1 MIDGASATHHES
13 PADTCLGRWMR
24 SAVGACPRSR
34 HRVRRRAIAAVR
46 AALLVALVL
55 VAAAWMPAVHA
66 VVLRL
71 RGGTVDRA
79 ITVGRAVDT
88 VLMDGV
94 SITNGVAVVFDVAAM
109 LPGALRIEL
118 RNCVCD
124 GGAQIYVRGY
134 SGEPTSDRSLE
145 VSVSGLSGSYCSLV
159 FVDNLP
165 AHTNVTVRDSTIV
178 TPGPMRFS
186 QLSGLTDAVASPL
199 VLYATSLLQSQLRVS
214 NTVLRSSHVGG
225 SAVYVG
231 GDVDLLSS
239 AVVLDG
245 VLLEASGGPTASAMH
260 VASSSRLSLR
270 SHSVFSV
277 TNVSV
282 VSSGGGIV
290 LGERLAV
297 FDSVLRFVGVEGS
310 VESSLVR
317 CDGGTVGVGGWLELH
332 GVWAVGEASSVASLS
347 GVTLSGGTVS
357 IARCA
362 AAGAT
367 LVSGL
372 TITSGV
378 VSVQCNRAGG
388 RVLQSSGGYRMAGLP
403 SVSVVPCD
411 GCAAALACFDALTA
425 SFTNCVCSCRAG
437 GVGEACLPFDVP
449 PARAGGGG
457 SEGCVSGVTL
467 TESVTIG
474 GGRATAC
481 FDSVVFSG
489 PIIVTVELR
498 LMDAFADALNVTL
511 RHCVLAGGA
520 QLRIGGLSEST
531 ARLMP
536 HAFVNMTNVTSLE
549 GTIVLHGAM
558 PLHSRFLLANS
569 TLRATVGGSQYVPT
583 TRGHEG
589 FRYGPALV
597 LDGVRLLSTRF
608 VMTRSTLVCGGEL
621 CAAILVERGLGA
633 SLSSVFYMD
642 NCVIRSRTHVMY
654 ALASYLRVGGGSVFS
669 IQNSLWSAPST
680 EYGKGA
686 CVFKDV
692 VVDGGSVLQIVSST
706 FRLGFAMLM
715 AATLT
720 VTGGSWLVHRN
731 NGFRTAYVVY
741 VTAHYSM
748 VFRDQSVWS
757 ILDNKFTYGSYSTF
771 TCMTSKWLPPSD
783 TRPTIYGMCNE
794 AIGSPV
800 TDYQE
805 ELNIGTPVTVLDCGA
820 CTVDAVCFAARTS
833 SISGCECVCAAGGY
847 GDTCL
852 PAAVPDGLGP
862 LPLPDAKDTEVRCVH
877 GGSISSVYVPD
888 PGVRGLCFVNVTFT
902 AAILLDLSYFDAP
915 QHTLN
920 ITLLQCVLVG
930 LSIRGSGARVQVN
943 VTSSML
949 DSGELVF
956 QGDFGASSQI
966 LVVGSTLVT
975 TSGHAI
981 SFVKFTLSANMTLLL
996 LDNYIEA
1003 NRYAVYFFNGVVDG
1017 GGIIVKGNTLR
1028 TTEDD
1033 DGLESSV
1040 CVNAIDVRN
1049 GGYFDVENNTMSSVN
1064 GVILFGD
1071 TTVSFAGLLRVAD
1084 CIFAGGTE
1092 FFDPALSYLSGSVT
1106 LEGGAQWRVEGN
1118 NVSAASVL
1126 NIPYP
1131 QYKIKLSGSGTTVAL
1146 AHNRQVD
1153 NSYPFAD
1160 FFPPDTI
1167 VELPARFVV
1176 GCNLQGDEEV
1186 LYDDVFP
1193 EKVVVFRCG
1202 TCNDDAAC
1210 YMPGTESVDR
1220 SSCSCSCKE
1229 GWHGAS
1235 CLPFEVPDTV
1245 VPPVAERAVD
1255 GDTSCVVNQTLTNVT
1270 LNMWKTH
1277 HCYVGVT
1284 FSGVG
1289 ATLTFS
1295 FDSMPLHLPINITLT
1310 GCTFREGAALQ
1321 FVGGAEAAESA
1332 GVLIRVSQT
1341 VMRSSTVAF
1350 MRALPQHCDIAVTE
1364 VDAALSFAVE
1374 LLDTR
1379 MNTKFGVVML
1389 KDAVLSASLLLVSDV
1404 KAHATKRDAFVVY
1417 STGTLTLVG
1426 GSSLYARYCSFDG
1439 YTHLFYLY
1447 SLSVSDHSVFALL
1460 NNTMFSGVSL
1470 LYLRH
1475 GFSVSDHSVLRVVG
1489 NSGSVRYAICNDD
1502 LWTVQRSSWL
1512 DWRDN
1517 DVELGAMFYD
1527 SSSAFVSIDG
1537 SSVVTLTGCK
1547 MGSTGLSVSL
1557 LSRADAGYRF
1567 VAGCLTV
1574 AGRLVTTA
1582 AELELNGITNVTTV
1596 AVCGECTKEGDCFAP
1611 LTAAV
1616 SDCNC
1621 QCAAG
1626 GHGDVCVPAPVP
1638 AGPPPPTPPVPPP
1651 PPPSPPSVGECIS
1664 DMVYPEVAQAV
1675 GSGLSWLCYRNV
1687 TFSGGGMS
1695 LTVLIGAM
1703 TGDVVNVTFDG
1714 CTWRDGAVLLL
1725 LGNAYAAVGSL
1736 NIVVTGNTFSDALL
1750 SPEGVFPPHTNI
1762 TISGNRFAVTRLI
1775 PRPGLKLDCPS
1786 CVAMNELAISN
1797 DSAVVLSGNVFQSV
1811 TASSSAIYVVGSPL
1825 RVLWKSVFAV
1835 VGNTFHMAGG
1845 DSTLIYLEGSGQFS
1859 SLSVLNNSAVVIR
1872 GNFVARP
1879 VRHFLL
1885 VILALSVE
1893 SRSAVVFQ
1901 GNDMQ
1906 RSSVVFFPGYSSYIY
1921 YNSWLQLSGNLC
1933 RESPS
1938 DAFLFLNPTVNLR
1951 DSAVSVSRNQFMSST
1966 VSPTMLLIPQSSRD
1980 LTNGA
1985 IVAACNTVNG
1995 EERVKYSI
2003 PSVYNATILT
2013 CSGPCALATSC
2024 FPAYTTTASSDGC
2037 ACACAEGGH
2046 GDACLPVAVPE
2057 PPSTDGADLCVRD
2070 VRVDVEVNAGVGTS
2084 VACYFGVTF
2093 LADVVVDVG
2102 SMSGSVRNVTLANC
2116 TFVRGASLYVVGW
2129 RSDLSAGERV
2139 DVLISGLESRS
2150 GGGVVVANRFPPG
2163 SRVTVVDSVLI
2174 AEKRVAYRG
2183 DHGLGDAS
2191 ACLVVQNVNLTGS
2204 VLTIARTQVAAVF
2217 RDAVGVL
2224 FVGGVA
2230 LSSRGALYVD
2240 GLSVQTALGLCVSV
2254 EGGVAAS
2261 GGSVVAFVDS
2271 DFLLCEHAVSVRGA
2285 VSVSGSAVALVRS
2298 DFSSTEDY
2306 AVAFYSTVS
2315 LAGGSMLLAKGNVH
2329 DGVSRE
2335 MLYAAGAVTA
2345 AGSTLSF
2352 VRNRALLP
2360 RMLSLSLSLAAGAHL
2375 RVACNDA
2382 GGRVLS
2388 TAEEYAAA
2396 GFGDAGSIDVVGCD
2410 ACDRDT
2416 HCYAPGTAAAS
2427 MRNGVCVCLCG
2438 SAAYGEACV
2447 PVGAPALPP
2456 AVGTASSVFVRESV
2470 TVRSVFVVPAGAS
2483 EVTLRHVVLDGVS
2496 PVLYV
2501 PWMARDGV
2509 RIVVQNVSLQNGA
2522 VLYVM
2527 GGGALRGAGAA
2538 GSDESGPVELSV
2550 CDVEALNGALV
2561 LTGTFPAGSVLTVTD
2576 SLLVAARSTPLVYL
2590 PGSQSSP
2597 YAPVLV
2603 LSGLRLVRSVL
2614 VVSGVALVTVMT
2626 GGRTVVVDGAV
2637 LELVGGGV
2645 ALDAAVLGGEVALYA
2660 SARVV
2665 ASAGTVLRVS
2675 GSQVYAAHGLV
2686 FDSGVE
2692 ANASAVV
2699 VNDNAGALTDGALLV
2714 LRGSASFAS
2723 GSWLSV
2729 CGNSI
2734 SGRLLSVPSYPR
2746 SAELVQST
2754 LALYGNVG
2762 SGSVVMDGTV
2772 ALGGAGGKFVV
2783 GCLTLNGQALQ
2794 PMDYRSA
2801 GIIGEFRPVACG
2813 VCDADVSC
2821 FAAATRAMSGSCRC
2835 RCAEGGYGRD
2845 CLPVYLPHVDG
2856 CNRTP
2861 ALPLLSHTAT
2871 LTETRSL
2878 TTTWTATPTPTPSL
2892 STAHYSPTQ
2901 YGPTETLQVTET
2913 VALPPTRTPTAS
2925 LSSTPWWSEVTCP
2938 TLAVTTTA
2946 AGGSLTQNDIR
2957 GGGSAVPTLLMVSL
2971 PPPFRW
2977 ARDPQL
2983 GKHLSFVPVSTAQP
2997 SGFGGSWGAMLSN
3010 ATWMRNAT
3018 NPSTVLEL
3026 AVPVHRGYFTAA
3038 DETIVIRCDAAAVFG
3053 GCKGV
3058 LLGSF
3063 TIRSNTLPAA
3073 ASTLSAITGVVA
3085 GAAAVAVV
3093 VTGGL
3098 GSILEMQ
3105 ALGVFARISCASA
3118 QERASTV
3125 ALPYFLSVFAALD
3138 PLWMVVGNALLAAV
3152 FGCVHCGVTAAFQRW
3167 RGVDAASAW
3176 AAMRFP
3182 SLTYVVAHAMHLG
3195 IFFCSV
3201 FALAMPDSRVQHRV
3215 VGVVGLLHGAAF
3227 PAGVCYFIAR
3237 HVGASFTRYWQFSR
3251 KPLHERLLYPVG
3263 FWHPAAQQRMYGGM
3277 LTNMR
3282 GSRVYWCVFQLS
3294 VLCVVCLIAA
3304 VHPPVGGCHVQYF
3317 CMAAVLL
3324 AGAGV
3329 VAFTNMMRS
3338 AFLTVMH
3345 AASFVLLAVLCLVSA
3360 ANHLA
3365 PSDGGAKAYAA
3376 IVLLLTAVLL
3386 AIAVYS
3392 VVVWYAEDRH
3402 WQELREPRRGG
3413 LEALLRDDEESDEET
3428 QKLHERTSSSY
3439 ATGTTVASSYRPP
3452 APPLQP
3458 MAGDTRSDA
3467 LSLLECASSARGKI
3481 DHALL

>member
-1 MIDGASATHHES
+1 MW
-13 PADTCLGRWMR
+13 C
-24 SAVGACPRSR
+24 AVGACPRSR
-34 HRVRRRAIAAVR
+34 HRVLCMAIAAVR
-46 AALLVALVL
+46 AALLVVL
-55 VAAAWMPAVHA
+55 LLTAAAAWMPAVHA

-94 SITNGVAVVFDVAAM
+94 HMTNGVAAVFDVPAM
-109 LPGALRIEL
+109 LPGALCIEL

-134 SGEPTSDRSLE
+134 SGEPARDRSLE

-159 FVDNLP
+159 FVHNLP

-178 TPGPMRFS
+178 TAGPMRYS

-199 VLYATSLLQSQLRVS
+199 VLHAMSLLQTQLRVS
-214 NTVLRSSHVGG
+214 NTVLRSLHAGG

-231 GDVDLLSS
+231 GGVDLLSS

-245 VLLEASGGPTASAMH
+245 VSLEASGGPTASALH
-260 VASSSRLSLR
+260 VASSSILSLR

-310 VESSLVR
+310 VASSLVR

-332 GVWAVGEASSVASLS
+332 DVWAVGEASSVVSLS
-347 GVTLSGGTVS
+347 GVTLSGGVVS
-357 IARCA
+357 IARCVA
-362 AAGAT
+362 TGAT

-372 TITSGV
+372 AITSGV

-388 RVLQSSGGYRMAGLP
+388 RALRSSGDYRLAGLS

-425 SFTNCVCSCRAG
+425 SFSDCVCGCRAG

-449 PARAGGGG
+449 PARAGGGA
-457 SEGCVSGVTL
+457 EGCVSGVTL
-467 TESVTIG
+467 TESVTVG

-489 PIIVTVELR
+489 PITVAVDLR

-511 RHCVLAGGA
+511 RHCVLEGGA

-536 HAFVNMTNVTSLE
+536 HALVNMTNVTSLE

-558 PLHSRFLLANS
+558 PLHSSVLLANS

-583 TRGHEG
+583 THRHEE

-608 VMTRSTLVCGGEL
+608 VMTRSTLVCGGGS
-621 CAAILVERGLGA
+621 CAAILVERGLA
-633 SLSSVFYMD
+633 VNLSSVFYMD
-642 NCVIRSRTHVMY
+642 NCAVLSQTHVMY
-654 ALASYLRVGGGSVFS
+654 ALASYLRVSGGSVFS
-669 IQNSLWSAPST
+669 IQNSSWSAPSI
-680 EYGKGA
+680 EYYEGA
-686 CVFKDV
+686 CVFEDV
-692 VVDGGSVLQIVSST
+692 AVDGGSVLQIVSST

-715 AATLT
+715 ANTLT
-720 VTGGSWLVHRN
+720 VTDGSWLVHRN
-731 NGFRTAYVVY
+731 NEFRTAYVVH
-741 VTAHYSM
+741 VTEYYGVA
-748 VFRDQSVWS
+748 FCDQSVWS
-757 ILDNKFTYGSYSTF
+757 ILDNNFTYGSYSSTIAH
-771 TCMTSKWLPPSD
+771 MTSNWPPPSD
-783 TRPTIYGMCNE
+783 SRPIIYGMCNE
-794 AIGSPV
+794 LRGSPV
-800 TDYQE
+800 TNYGED
-805 ELNIGTPVTVLDCGA
+805 LNIGAPVTSLDCSA
-820 CTVDAVCFAARTS
+820 CTVDAVCFEARTS

-862 LPLPDAKDTEVRCVH
+862 LPLPDVKDTEARCVY
-877 GGSISSVYVPD
+877 GGSISSVDYPD

-902 AAILLDLSYFDAP
+902 AAIVLDLWSFDAP
-915 QHTLN
+915 QQTLN
-920 ITLLQCVLVG
+920 ITLLQCVLMG
-930 LSIRGSGARVQVN
+930 LSIKGSGARVHVN

-949 DSGELVF
+949 DSGELAF
-956 QGDFGASSQI
+956 EGYFGASSQI
-966 LVVGSTLVT
+966 LVVGSTFVK
-975 TSGHAI
+975 TSVHAI
-981 SFVKFTLSANMTLLL
+981 GFLEFFPGRNTTLML
-996 LDNYIEA
+996 LDNYIEG
-1003 NRYAVYFFNGVVDG
+1003 NSYAVYFSDAVVADG
-1017 GGIIVKGNTLR
+1017 GGIIVKGNTL
-1028 TTEDD
+1028 TTVENN
-1033 DGLESSV
+1033 GEESSV
-1040 CVNAIDVRN
+1040 YAYAVDVRN
-1049 GGYFDVENNTMSSVN
+1049 GGYIDVENNTMSAAN
-1064 GVILFGD
+1064 GLYLNGD
-1071 TTVSFAGLLRVAD
+1071 TTVSSAGLLRVAV
-1084 CIFAGGTE
+1084 CTFIGRTE
-1092 FFDPALSYLSGSVT
+1092 FFDPTLVYFDGFVT
-1106 LEGGAQWRVEGN
+1106 LQGGAQWRVEGN
-1118 NVSAASVL
+1118 NIRAASL
-1126 NIPYP
+1126 IGMPDCLYEI
-1131 QYKIKLSGSGTTVAL
+1131 QLSGSGTTVAL
-1146 AHNRQVD
+1146 ARNRQVD
-1153 NSYPFAD
+1153 SRMPF
-1160 FFPPDTI
+1160 FNYFLVST
-1167 VELPARFVV
+1167 VVMLPAQFVA
-1176 GCNLQGDEEV
+1176 GCNLQGEKEV
-1186 LYDDVFP
+1186 SYDGVFP
-1193 EKVVVFRCG
+1193 EEVVLFRCG

-1220 SSCSCSCKE
+1220 NSCSCNCRDGS
-1229 GWHGAS
+1229 HGAS

-1245 VPPVAERAVD
+1245 VPPLPERAVD
-1255 GDTSCVVNQTLTNVT
+1255 GDTSCVVNQTLTSLT
-1270 LNMWKTH
+1270 LTMWKTH

-1284 FSGVG
+1284 FNGVG
-1289 ATLTFS
+1289 AALTF
-1295 FDSMPLHLPINITLT
+1295 FLNSMPLHLPINITLT
-1310 GCTFREGAALQ
+1310 GCTFCGGAALQ
-1321 FVGGAEAAESA
+1321 FVGGAEVAESA
-1332 GVLIRVSQT
+1332 GVLIRVSRT
-1341 VMRSSTVAF
+1341 VMRSSVVVVSFAF
-1350 MRALPQHCDIAVTE
+1350 PQHCDIAITE
-1364 VDAALSFAVE
+1364 VDAVQSSAVQ

-1379 MNTKFGVVML
+1379 INILSVVIL
-1389 KDAVLSASLLLVSDV
+1389 DNVELTASSLLVSNV
-1404 KAHATKRDAFVVY
+1404 NAHASRRDAFGLY
-1417 STGTLTLVG
+1417 STGTLKLVS
-1426 GSSLYARYCSFDG
+1426 GSSLYVRYCSFDG
-1439 YTHLFYLY
+1439 YAHMFDINI
-1447 SLSVSDHSVFALL
+1447 LSVRDHSVFALL
-1460 NNTMFSGVSL
+1460 NNTMSSGTSFFFQCL
-1470 LYLRH
+1470 D
-1475 GFSVSDHSVLRVVG
+1475 FSVSEHSVLRVVG
-1489 NSGSVRYAICNDD
+1489 NSGSVCYAIYNDD
-1502 LWTVQRSSWL
+1502 LWTVERSSWL

-1517 DVELGAMFYD
+1517 DVGLGAMFYD
-1527 SSSAFVSIDG
+1527 SGSAFVSIDG

-1547 MGSTGLSVSL
+1547 MGSTGLSVPL
-1557 LSRADAGYRF
+1557 LSRVNAGYRF

-1574 AGRLVTTA
+1574 AGRAVTTA
-1582 AELELNGITNVTTV
+1582 AELELNSITNVTAV
-1596 AVCGECTKEGDCFAP
+1596 AAFGQCTKDGDCFAP
-1611 LTAAV
+1611 LTTAV
-1616 SDCNC
+1616 IDCEC

-1638 AGPPPPTPPVPPP
+1638 AGPLPPP
-1651 PPPSPPSVGECIS
+1651 PPPPPPVPPTPPPPPVGGCIS

-1703 TGDVVNVTFDG
+1703 TGDVAHVTFDG
-1714 CTWRDGAVLLL
+1714 CTWRDGAVLVL
-1725 LGNAYAAVGSL
+1725 LGNAYATVGPL
-1736 NIVVTGNTFSDALL
+1736 NIVVTGNTFRDALL
-1750 SPEGVFPPHTNI
+1750 SPEGVFPPRTNI
-1762 TISGNRFAVTRLI
+1762 TISGNRFTVTRLI
-1775 PRPGLKLDCPS
+1775 PRSGLGLGSPS
-1786 CVAMNELAISN
+1786 CVAMNGLAISN
-1797 DSAVVLSGNVFQSV
+1797 DSAVLFSGNVFQSV
-1811 TASSSAIYVVGSPL
+1811 AASSSAIHVVRSSL
-1825 RVLWKSVFAV
+1825 RVWWRSVFAV
-1835 VGNTFHMAGG
+1835 VGNTFHMAG
-1845 DSTLIYLEGSGQFS
+1845 STLIYLEGTRQ
-1859 SLSVLNNSAVVIR
+1859 SLSLSALNNSAVVIR
-1872 GNFVARP
+1872 GNLVLSE
-1879 VRHFLL
+1879 VQYVIFLISSL
-1885 VILALSVE
+1885 GVE
-1893 SRSAVVFQ
+1893 SQSAVVFQ
-1901 GNDMQ
+1901 GNEMR
-1906 RSSVVFFPGYSSYIY
+1906 RSSVVFYSRYFSYIY
-1921 YNSWLQLSGNLC
+1921 YNSWLQLSSNLC

-1938 DAFLFLNPTVNLR
+1938 EAFLFMNPTVNLR
-1951 DSAVSVSRNQFMSST
+1951 DSTVSVSGNRFMSSYGMT
-1966 VSPTMLLIPQSSRD
+1966 KALRISTGSRD

-1995 EERVKYSI
+1995 GERVKYSI
-2003 PSVYNATILT
+2003 PSVYNATFLT
-2013 CSGPCALATSC
+2013 CEDPCTLAAWC

-2037 ACACAEGGH
+2037 ACTCAEGGH

-2057 PPSTDGADLCVRD
+2057 PSSTDGADFCVRD
-2070 VRVDVEVNAGVGTS
+2070 VRVDVEVNVSFGTS
-2084 VACYFGVTF
+2084 VACYVGVTF
-2093 LADVVVDVG
+2093 AADVVVDVG

-2116 TFVRGASLYVVGW
+2116 TFVDGASLYVVGW
-2129 RSDLSAGERV
+2129 LSDPPAGERA

-2150 GGGVVVANRFPPG
+2150 GGGVLVAYRFPPG

-2174 AEKRVAYRG
+2174 AEKHVAYRG
-2183 DHGLGDAS
+2183 AYDLGDAS
-2191 ACLVVQNVNLTGS
+2191 ACLVLHSVNLTGS
-2204 VLTIARTQVAAVF
+2204 VLTIARTHVAAVF
-2217 RDAVGVL
+2217 DDAVGVL
-2224 FVGGVA
+2224 VVGGVA

-2271 DFLLCEHAVSVRGA
+2271 GFLLCKHAVSVRGA
-2285 VSVSGSAVALVRS
+2285 VSVSGSAVAFVRS
-2298 DFSSTEDY
+2298 DFLSTEDY

-2315 LAGGSMLLAKGNVH
+2315 LDGGSMLLAKGNVH
-2329 DGVSRE
+2329 DGASRE

-2360 RMLSLSLSLAAGAHL
+2360 RMLSLSLSLSAGAHL

-2388 TAEEYAAA
+2388 MAEEYAAT
-2396 GFGDAGSIDVVGCD
+2396 GFGDAGRIDVAGCD

-2416 HCYAPGTAAAS
+2416 HCYTPGTASAS
-2427 MRNGVCVCLCG
+2427 MRNGVCVCECG
-2438 SAAYGEACV
+2438 SGGYGEACV

-2456 AVGTASSVFVRESV
+2456 AAGTASSVFVREGV

-2509 RIVVQNVSLQNGA
+2509 RIVVQNVSLLNGA

-2527 GGGALRGAGAA
+2527 GGGALRSAGAA

-2561 LTGTFPAGSVLTVTD
+2561 LTGTYPAGSVLTVTD
-2576 SLLVAARSTPLVYL
+2576 SLLVAARPTPLVYL

-2645 ALDAAVLGGEVALYA
+2645 ALDAAVLGGEYALYA

-2665 ASAGTVLRVS
+2665 GSWGAVLRVS

-2686 FDSGVE
+2686 FDSGVV

-2699 VNDNAGALTDGALLV
+2699 VNDNAGVLTDGALLV
-2714 LRGSASFAS
+2714 LRRGSASFVS

-2729 CGNSI
+2729 RGNSI

-2754 LALYGNVG
+2754 LTLHGNVG
-2762 SGSVVMDGTV
+2762 SGPVVMDGTV
-2772 ALGGAGGKFVV
+2772 ALVGAGGRFVV

-2821 FAAATRAMSGSCRC
+2821 FAAATRAMSGSCSC
-2835 RCAEGGYGRD
+2835 RCADGGYGRD
-2845 CLPVYLPHVDG
+2845 CLPVYLPYVNG

-2861 ALPLLSHTAT
+2861 GMPPLSHTAT
-2871 LTETRSL
+2871 LTATRSL
-2878 TTTWTATPTPTPSL
+2878 TPTPKPTPSA
-2892 STAHYSPTQ
+2892 TQYSPTW
-2901 YGPTETLQVTET
+2901 YGPTETLRVTET
-2913 VALPPTRTPTAS
+2913 VALSPTRTPTAS
-2925 LSSTPWWSEVTCP
+2925 VSSTPWWSDVACP

-2946 AGGSLTQNDIR
+2946 AGGSLTQNDIH
-2957 GGGSAVPTLLMVSL
+2957 GGGSAVPTRLMVSL

-2983 GKHLSFVPVSTAQP
+2983 GTHLSFVPVSTAQP
-2997 SGFGGSWGAMLSN
+2997 RGFGGPWGAMLSN
-3010 ATWMRNAT
+3010 ATWVRNAT

-3026 AVPVHRGYFTAA
+3026 AVPVHRGYFIAA
-3038 DETIVIRCDAAAVFG
+3038 DETIVIRCDAAAVSG

-3063 TIRSNTLPAA
+3063 TIRSDTLPAA
-3073 ASTLSAITGVVA
+3073 SSALSAITGVVA

-3098 GSILEMQ
+3098 GSVLEMQ
-3105 ALGVFARISCASA
+3105 AVGVFARISCASS
-3118 QERASTV
+3118 QERASTA

-3195 IFFCSV
+3195 IFFGSV
-3201 FALAMPDSRVQHRV
+3201 LALAMPGARVQHRV
-3215 VGVVGLLHGAAF
+3215 IGVVGVLYGVAF
-3227 PAGVCYFIAR
+3227 PAGVCYLIAR
-3237 HVGASFTRYWQFSR
+3237 HTGASFTRYWQFLR

-3263 FWHPAAQQRMYGGM
+3263 YWHPAAQQRMYGSM

-3282 GSRVYWCVFQLS
+3282 GSHVYWCVFQLS
-3294 VLCVVCLIAA
+3294 VLCVVGLIAA
-3304 VHPPVGGCHVQYF
+3304 VHPPVGGCDVQYF

-3329 VAFTNMMRS
+3329 GAFTNMMRS

-3345 AASFVLLAVLCLVSA
+3345 AASFLLLAALCVVSA

-3365 PSDGGAKAYAA
+3365 PSDGGARAYAA
-3376 IVLLLTAVLL
+3376 IVLLLSTVMLAVT
-3386 AIAVYS
+3386 VYG

-3413 LEALLRDDEESDEET
+3413 LEALLRDAEESDDET
-3428 QKLHERTSSSY
+3428 QKLYDMTSSSY
-3439 ATGTTVASSYRPP
+3439 ASGTTVASYQPP
-3452 APPLQP
+3452 AMP
-3458 MAGDTRSDA
+3458 
-3467 LSLLECASSARGKI
+3467 
-3481 DHALL
+3481 

>member
-1 MIDGASATHHES
+1 M
-13 PADTCLGRWMR
+13 CLCLWMW
-24 SAVGACPRSR
+24 SFVGACPRSR

-46 AALLVALVL
+46 AALVVVLALVAV
-55 VAAAWMPAVHA
+55 AAWMPAVHA

-79 ITVGRAVDT
+79 ITVGRAVET

-109 LPGALRIEL
+109 LPGTLRIEL

-124 GGAQIYVRGY
+124 GGAQLYVRGY
-134 SGEPTSDRSLE
+134 SGEPASDRSLE
-145 VSVSGLSGSYCSLV
+145 VSVSGLSGGYCSLV
-159 FVDNLP
+159 FVHNLP
-165 AHTNVTVRDSTIV
+165 AHTNVSVRDSTIV
-178 TPGPMRFS
+178 TPGPMRYS

-199 VLYATSLLQSQLRVS
+199 VLHATSLLQTQLRVS
-214 NTVLRSSHVGG
+214 STVLRSLHAGG

-245 VLLEASGGPTASAMH
+245 VLLEASGGPTAFAMH

-290 LGERLAV
+290 LGGRLAV
-297 FDSVLRFVGVEGS
+297 SDSVLRFVGVEGP
-310 VESSLVR
+310 VASSLVR
-317 CDGGTVGVGGWLELH
+317 CDGGTVGGGGWLDLQD
-332 GVWAVGEASSVASLS
+332 VWALGEASSVASLS

-357 IARCA
+357 IARCTA
-362 AAGAT
+362 TGAT
-367 LVSGL
+367 LVSEPA
-372 TITSGV
+372 ITSGA

-388 RVLQSSGGYRMAGLP
+388 RVLQSSGEYRLAGLS

-425 SFTNCVCSCRAG
+425 SFSDCACSCRAG

-449 PARAGGGG
+449 PARAGGG
-457 SEGCVSGVTL
+457 SQDCVSGVTL
-467 TESVTIG
+467 TESVTVG

-481 FDSVVFSG
+481 FDLVVFSG
-489 PIIVTVELR
+489 PITVAVDLR
-498 LMDAFADALNVTL
+498 SMDAFADALNVTL

-531 ARLMP
+531 ARPMP
-536 HAFVNMTNVTSLE
+536 HALVNMTNVTSLE

-558 PLHSRFLLANS
+558 PPNSSVLLANS
-569 TLRATVGGSQYVPT
+569 TLHATVGGSQYVPT
-583 TRGHEG
+583 TRGYAG
-589 FRYGPALV
+589 SRYGPALV

-608 VMTRSTLVCGGEL
+608 VMTRSTLVCGGGS
-621 CAAILVERGLGA
+621 CAAIVVERGFVVN
-633 SLSSVFYMD
+633 LSSVFYMD
-642 NCVIRSRTHVMY
+642 NCAVVSQMHVMY
-654 ALASYLRVGGGSVFS
+654 AFGSDLRVSGGSVFS
-669 IQNSLWSAPST
+669 IQNSSWSAPSIGFY
-680 EYGKGA
+680 EGA
-686 CVFKDV
+686 CVFEDV
-692 VVDGGSVLQIVSST
+692 AVDGGSVLQIVSST
-706 FRLGFAMLM
+706 FRLGFAMLT
-715 AATLT
+715 AVTLT
-720 VTGGSWLVHRN
+720 VTGGGWLVHRN
-731 NGFRTAYVVY
+731 NEFRTAYVVY
-741 VTAHYSM
+741 VVNENGVAFHD
-748 VFRDQSVWS
+748 RSVWS
-757 ILDNKFTYGSYSTF
+757 ILDNNFTYGSYSSTIAH
-771 TCMTSKWLPPSD
+771 MTSNWSPPSD
-783 TRPTIYGMCNE
+783 TRPIIYGMCNE
-794 AIGSPV
+794 AMGSPV
-800 TDYQE
+800 TNYGVD
-805 ELNIGTPVTVLDCGA
+805 LNIGAPVRVLDCGA

-833 SISGCECVCAAGGY
+833 SISGCECVCAAGGH

-862 LPLPDAKDTEVRCVH
+862 LPLSDADDTEVRCVH
-877 GGSISSVYVPD
+877 GGSISSVYDPD

-902 AAILLDLSYFDAP
+902 AAILLDLWSFDAS
-915 QHTLN
+915 QQTLN
-920 ITLLQCVLVG
+920 ITLLQCVLIG
-930 LSIRGSGARVQVN
+930 LSIKGSGARVHVN

-949 DSGELVF
+949 DSGALEF
-956 QGDFGASSQI
+956 EGDFGVSSQI
-966 LVVGSTLVT
+966 LVAGSAILT
-975 TSGHAI
+975 TSVHTIGFLDFYPGVN
-981 SFVKFTLSANMTLLL
+981 STLLL
-996 LDNYIEA
+996 LDNYIEGSSF
-1003 NRYAVYFFNGVVDG
+1003 AVCFSNTVVVVDG

-1028 TTEDD
+1028 ATEEDY
-1033 DGLESSV
+1033 GVESSV
-1040 CVNAIDVRN
+1040 YVYSVAVKNS
-1049 GGYFDVENNTMSSVN
+1049 GFFDVENNKMRAVN
-1064 GVILFGD
+1064 GVFFYGD
-1071 TTVSFAGLLRVAD
+1071 TTVSSAGLLRVAD
-1084 CIFAGGTE
+1084 CTFVESTE
-1092 FFDPALSYLSGSVT
+1092 VFESALVHLDGSVT

-1118 NVSAASVL
+1118 NVSALSILSIAHAH
-1126 NIPYP
+1126 
-1131 QYKIKLSGSGTTVAL
+1131 QKIQLSGSGTTVAL
-1146 AHNRQVD
+1146 ANNRQVD
-1153 NSYPFAD
+1153 LRASFVNI
-1160 FFPPDTI
+1160 FPSSI
-1167 VELPARFVV
+1167 VVTSSAQFVV

-1186 LYDDVFP
+1186 SYDDLFS
-1193 EKVVVFRCG
+1193 EEVVVFGCG

-1220 SSCSCSCKE
+1220 SSCSCSCKD

-1255 GDTSCVVNQTLTNVT
+1255 GDTSCVVNQTLTNLA
-1270 LNMWKTH
+1270 LNMWKTQ

-1289 ATLTFS
+1289 AALTF
-1295 FDSMPLHLPINITLT
+1295 FLNSMPLHLPINITLS

-1321 FVGGAEAAESA
+1321 FVGGAEVAESS

-1341 VMRSSTVAF
+1341 VMRSSVVIFAL
-1350 MRALPQHCDIAVTE
+1350 ALPQHCDIAVTE
-1364 VDAALSFAVE
+1364 VDAVQSSAVQ

-1379 MNTKFGVVML
+1379 INMLSVVML
-1389 KDAVLSASLLLVSDV
+1389 DDVVLSASTLLVSNV
-1404 KAHATKRDAFVVY
+1404 KAHASRRGGFGLY
-1417 STGTLTLVG
+1417 STGTLMVVG
-1426 GSSLYARYCSFDG
+1426 GSSLYARYCSLDG
-1439 YTHLFYLY
+1439 YTHLFQLNI
-1447 SLSVSDHSVFALL
+1447 LSVRDHSVFALL
-1460 NNTMFSGVSL
+1460 NNRMASGTSL
-1470 LYLRH
+1470 LYQQQD
-1475 GFSVSDHSVLRVVG
+1475 FSVSEHSVLRVVG
-1489 NSGSVRYAICNDD
+1489 NSGSVSYAIFAEGS
-1502 LWTVQRSSWL
+1502 WTVQQSSWL

-1517 DVELGAMFYD
+1517 DVGLGAIFKVWD
-1527 SSSAFVSIDG
+1527 SAFVSIDS

-1547 MGSTGLSVSL
+1547 MGSTGLSGPLRSL
-1557 LSRADAGYRF
+1557 VEASYLF

-1574 AGRLVTTA
+1574 AGRVVTTA

-1596 AVCGECTKEGDCFAP
+1596 AACGECTKEGDCFAP
-1611 LTAAV
+1611 LTTAV
-1616 SDCNC
+1616 IDCNC

-1638 AGPPPPTPPVPPP
+1638 AGPSPPPSPTPPP
-1651 PPPSPPSVGECIS
+1651 PPVGECIS
-1664 DMVYPEVAQAV
+1664 DMVHPEVAQAV

-1714 CTWRDGAVLLL
+1714 CTWRDGAVLVL
-1725 LGNAYAAVGSL
+1725 LGNAYAAVESL
-1736 NIVVTGNTFSDALL
+1736 NIVVTGNRFSDALL
-1750 SPEGVFPPHTNI
+1750 SPEGGFPPHTNI
-1762 TISGNRFAVTRLI
+1762 TISGNRFTVTRLI
-1775 PRPGLKLDCPS
+1775 PRTGLGLDSPS
-1786 CVAMNELAISN
+1786 CVAMNGLVISN
-1797 DSAVVLSGNVFQSV
+1797 DSAVVLSGNVFQTV
-1811 TASSSAIYVVGSPL
+1811 TASSSAIHVVDSAL
-1825 RVLWKSVFAV
+1825 RVSWSSLFAV
-1835 VGNTFHMAGG
+1835 VGNTFHMDGG
-1845 DSTLIYLEGSGQFS
+1845 DSTLINLEGSS
-1859 SLSVLNNSAVVIR
+1859 DSLSLSVLNNSAVVIR
-1872 GNFVARP
+1872 GNLVSRP
-1879 VRHFLL
+1879 VQY
-1885 VILALSVE
+1885 VIFFRWALSVE
-1893 SRSAVVFQ
+1893 SQSAVVFQ

-1906 RSSVVFFPGYSSYIY
+1906 RSVAVFYSTFSSYIY
-1921 YNSWLQLSGNLC
+1921 YHSWLQLGGNLC

-1938 DAFLFLNPTVNLR
+1938 DAFAVLSLTVNLR
-1951 DSAVSVSRNQFMSST
+1951 DSTVSVSGNRFISNNGVTKALWIYSGPS
-1966 VSPTMLLIPQSSRD
+1966 D
-1980 LTNGA
+1980 LTNGV
-1985 IVAACNTVNG
+1985 ILAACNTVNG
-1995 EERVKYSI
+1995 EEEANYVI

-2013 CSGPCALATSC
+2013 CSDPCTLLASC
-2024 FPAYTTTASSDGC
+2024 FPAYTTTAPSDGC
-2037 ACACAEGGH
+2037 ACTCAEGGH

-2057 PPSTDGADLCVRD
+2057 PPSTDGADWCVRD
-2070 VRVDVEVNAGVGTS
+2070 VRVDVGVSAGFGTS
-2084 VACYFGVTF
+2084 VACYVGVTF
-2093 LADVVVDVG
+2093 AADVVVDME

-2116 TFVRGASLYVVGW
+2116 TFLGRASLYVVGW
-2129 RSDLSAGERV
+2129 LSDPPAGERV

-2150 GGGVVVANRFPPG
+2150 GGGVMVANQFPPG

-2174 AEKRVAYRG
+2174 AERRVAYRG
-2183 DHGLGDAS
+2183 AYGLGDAS
-2191 ACLVVQNVNLTGS
+2191 ACLVVHSVNLTGS
-2204 VLTIARTQVAAVF
+2204 VLTIARTHVAAVF

-2224 FVGGVA
+2224 VVGGVA

-2240 GLSVQTALGLCVSV
+2240 GLLVQTALGLCVSV

-2271 DFLLCEHAVSVRGA
+2271 DFLLCKHAVTVRGA
-2285 VSVSGSAVALVRS
+2285 VSVSGSAVAFVRS
-2298 DFSSTEDY
+2298 EFASAEDY
-2306 AVAFYSTVS
+2306 AVAFDSTVS

-2329 DGVSRE
+2329 DGVLRE

-2345 AGSTLSF
+2345 VGSTLSF

-2416 HCYAPGTAAAS
+2416 HCYAPGTASAS
-2427 MRNGVCVCLCG
+2427 MKNGVCVCACG

-2456 AVGTASSVFVRESV
+2456 AVGTASSVFVREGV

-2509 RIVVQNVSLQNGA
+2509 RIVVQNVSLLNGA

-2576 SLLVAARSTPLVYL
+2576 SLLVAARPTPLVYL

-2645 ALDAAVLGGEVALYA
+2645 ALDAAVLGGDYALYA

-2665 ASAGTVLRVS
+2665 ASGGAVLRVS

-2686 FDSGVE
+2686 FESGVA

-2729 CGNSI
+2729 RGNSI

-2746 SAELVQST
+2746 SAEFAQST
-2754 LALYGNVG
+2754 LTLHGNAG

-2772 ALGGAGGKFVV
+2772 ALGGDGRRFVV
-2783 GCLTLNGQALQ
+2783 GCLTLNGQALR
-2794 PMDYRSA
+2794 PMEYRSA

-2813 VCDADVSC
+2813 VCDADVRC

-2861 ALPLLSHTAT
+2861 GMPPLSHTAT

-2878 TTTWTATPTPTPSL
+2878 TPTWTPSL
-2892 STAHYSPTQ
+2892 SAAHYSPTQ
-2901 YGPTETLQVTET
+2901 YRPTETLQVTET
-2913 VALPPTRTPTAS
+2913 VVLPPTRTPTAS
-2925 LSSTPWWSEVTCP
+2925 VSSTLWWSDVACP

-2957 GGGSAVPTLLMVSL
+2957 GGGSAVPTLLMVAL

-2983 GKHLSFVPVSTAQP
+2983 GTHLSFVPVSTVQP
-2997 SGFGGSWGAMLSN
+2997 SGFGGPWGAMLSN
-3010 ATWMRNAT
+3010 TTWVRNAT

-3026 AVPVHRGYFTAA
+3026 AVPVHRGYFIAA
-3038 DETIVIRCDAAAVFG
+3038 DETIVIRCDAVAVSG
-3053 GCKGV
+3053 GCRGV

-3073 ASTLSAITGVVA
+3073 ASVLSAITGVVA

-3105 ALGVFARISCASA
+3105 ALGVFARMPCASA

-3138 PLWMVVGNALLAAV
+3138 PLWMVVGNTLLAAV

-3167 RGVDAASAW
+3167 RGVDAASAR

-3195 IFFCSV
+3195 IFFGSV
-3201 FALAMPDSRVQHRV
+3201 LALAMPGARVQHRV
-3215 VGVVGLLHGAAF
+3215 IGVVGVLYGVAF
-3227 PAGVCYFIAR
+3227 PAGVCYLIAR
-3237 HVGASFTRYWQFSR
+3237 HTGASFTRYWQFSR

-3263 FWHPAAQQRMYGGM
+3263 YWHPAAQQRMYGGM

-3282 GSRVYWCVFQLS
+3282 GSYVYWCVFQLS

-3304 VHPPVGGCHVQYF
+3304 VQSPVGGCHVQYF

-3338 AFLTVMH
+3338 AFVTVMQT
-3345 AASFVLLAVLCLVSA
+3345 ASFVLLAALCVISA

-3365 PSDGGAKAYAA
+3365 PSDGGARAYVA

-3386 AIAVYS
+3386 AVTVYS

-3413 LEALLRDDEESDEET
+3413 LETLLRDDEGGDEDA
-3428 QKLHERTSSSY
+3428 QKPHDMTSLSY
-3439 ATGTTVASSYRPP
+3439 ASGTTVASSYRPP
-3452 APPLQP
+3452 AQLQP
-3458 MAGDTRSDA
+3458 MAGDTRSDT
-3467 LSLLECASSARGKI
+3467 LSLFDRAPDASCSINYAPLDRWRSSA
-3481 DHALL
+3481 

>member
-1 MIDGASATHHES
+1 MWST
-13 PADTCLGRWMR
+13 
-24 SAVGACPRSR
+24 VGACPRSR
-34 HRVRRRAIAAVR
+34 HRVRHSAIAAVR
-46 AALLVALVL
+46 VALLVALAL
-55 VAAAWMPAVHA
+55 VAAAAWMPAVHA

-79 ITVGRAVDT
+79 ITVGRAVET

-94 SITNGVAVVFDVAAM
+94 SITNGVAVVFDVPAM

-118 RNCVCD
+118 RSCVCD

-159 FVDNLP
+159 FAHNLP
-165 AHTNVTVRDSTIV
+165 ARTNVTVRDSTIV
-178 TPGPMRFS
+178 TAGPMRYS
-186 QLSGLTDAVASPL
+186 KLSGLTDAVASPL
-199 VLYATSLLQSQLRVS
+199 VLHATSLLQTQLRVS
-214 NTVLRSSHVGG
+214 STVLRSSHAGG

-231 GDVDLLSS
+231 GGVELLSS

-245 VLLEASGGPTASAMH
+245 VSLEASGGPTASAMH
-260 VASSSRLSLR
+260 VASSSCLSLR
-270 SHSVFSV
+270 THSVFSV
-277 TNVSV
+277 TNVSA
-282 VSSGGGIV
+282 VSSGSGVV
-290 LGERLAV
+290 LGERLSV
-297 FDSVLRFVGVEGS
+297 LDSVLRFVGVEGS
-310 VESSLVR
+310 AASSLVR
-317 CDGGTVGVGGWLELH
+317 CGGGTVGAGGWLDLH
-332 GVWAVGEASSVASLS
+332 DVWAVGEASSVASLS
-347 GVTLSGGTVS
+347 GVTLIGGTVS

-362 AAGAT
+362 ATGAT
-367 LVSGL
+367 LVSGP

-388 RVLQSSGGYRMAGLP
+388 RVLQSSGDYRMAGLP

-411 GCAAALACFDALTA
+411 GCAVALACFDALTA
-425 SFTNCVCSCRAG
+425 SFTDCVCSCRAG
-437 GVGEACLPFDVP
+437 GVGEACLPFEVP
-449 PARAGGGG
+449 PARSGGGG
-457 SEGCVSGVTL
+457 AQGCVSGVTL
-467 TESVTIG
+467 TESVTVG

-481 FDSVVFSG
+481 FDSAVFSG
-489 PIIVTVELR
+489 PITVAVDLR
-498 LMDAFADALNVTL
+498 SMDVFADALNVTL
-511 RHCVLAGGA
+511 RHCVLAGGV

-536 HAFVNMTNVTSLE
+536 HALVNMTNVTSLE
-549 GTIVLHGAM
+549 GTIVLQGAM
-558 PLHSRFLLANS
+558 PLHSSVLLANS

-583 TRGHEG
+583 TRGYAG
-589 FRYGPALV
+589 SRYGPALV

-608 VMTRSTLVCGGEL
+608 VMTRSLLVCGGDS
-621 CAAILVERGLGA
+621 CAAILVERGLGVN
-633 SLSSVFYMD
+633 LSSVFYMD
-642 NCVIRSRTHVMY
+642 NCAVRSRTHVMY
-654 ALASYLRVGGGSVFS
+654 ALASDLRVGGGSVFS
-669 IQNSLWSAPST
+669 IQNSSWSAPST
-680 EYGKGA
+680 EYCKGA
-686 CVFKDV
+686 CVFEGV
-692 VVDGGSVLQIVSST
+692 AVDGGSALQVVSST
-706 FRLGFAMLM
+706 FRLGFAMLI
-715 AATLT
+715 ANTLT

-731 NGFRTAYVVY
+731 NEFRTAYVVY
-741 VTAHYSM
+741 VESENGFA
-748 VFRDQSVWS
+748 FRDRSVWS
-757 ILDNKFTYGSYSTF
+757 IIHNNFTYGSYSSTIVS
-771 TCMTSKWLPPSD
+771 MTSNWSLPSD
-783 TRPTIYGMCNE
+783 MHPTIYGVCNE
-794 AIGSPV
+794 ARGSTV
-800 TDYQE
+800 TNYQYD
-805 ELNIGTPVTVLDCGA
+805 LNIGARVTVLDCGT

-833 SISGCECVCAAGGY
+833 SISGCECLCAAGGY
-847 GDTCL
+847 GGTCL

-862 LPLPDAKDTEVRCVH
+862 HPLPDATDTEVRCVH
-877 GGSISSVYVPD
+877 GGSISSVDDPD

-902 AAILLDLSYFDAP
+902 ATIVLDLWSFNAP
-915 QHTLN
+915 QQTLN
-920 ITLLQCVLVG
+920 ITLLQCVLMG
-930 LSIRGSGARVQVN
+930 LSVKGSDARVHVN
-943 VTSSML
+943 VTSSMM
-949 DSGELVF
+949 DSGALEF
-956 QGDFGASSQI
+956 EGDFGANSQI
-966 LVVGSTLVT
+966 LVAGSTLVT
-975 TSGHAI
+975 TWGHAI
-981 SFVKFTLSANMTLLL
+981 AIVGLSLGANSTLLL
-996 LDNYIEA
+996 LDNNIEGIS
-1003 NRYAVYFFNGVVDG
+1003 YAVYLFIGVVDG
-1017 GGIIVKGNTLR
+1017 GGIIVKGNTLI
-1028 TTEDD
+1028 TTEENN
-1033 DGLESSV
+1033 GVESAV
-1040 CVNAIDVRN
+1040 YYNGVHLRN
-1049 GGYFDVENNTMSSVN
+1049 GGYFDVEKNTMSAVN
-1064 GVILFGD
+1064 GVYLFGD

-1084 CIFAGGTE
+1084 CTFFGSAE
-1092 FFDPALSYLSGSVT
+1092 FSDSALVYLSNS
-1106 LEGGAQWRVEGN
+1106 LILQGGAQWRVEGN
-1118 NVSAASVL
+1118 SVSAALV
-1126 NIPYP
+1126 IGIAHA
-1131 QYKIKLSGSGTTVAL
+1131 QHKMKLSGSGTTVVL
-1146 AHNRQVD
+1146 AHNRQMD
-1153 NSYPFAD
+1153 DSYSFAD
-1160 FFPPDTI
+1160 LHHLNTF
-1167 VELPARFVV
+1167 LASPARFVV

-1186 LYDDVFP
+1186 SYDDVFP
-1193 EKVVVFRCG
+1193 EEVVVFGCG
-1202 TCNDDAAC
+1202 TCNDNAAC

-1229 GWHGAS
+1229 EWHGAS

-1255 GDTSCVVNQTLTNVT
+1255 GDTSCVVNQTLTNLT

-1277 HCYVGVT
+1277 HCYAGVT
-1284 FSGVG
+1284 FGGVD
-1289 ATLTFS
+1289 AVLTFS
-1295 FDSMPLHLPINITLT
+1295 LNSMPLHLPINITLS
-1310 GCTFREGAALQ
+1310 GCTFRGGAALQ

-1341 VMRSSTVAF
+1341 VMQSSVVAF
-1350 MRALPQHCDIAVTE
+1350 SLALPLRCDIAVTE
-1364 VDAALSFAVE
+1364 VDAVQSSVVFWP
-1374 LLDTR
+1374 DTLNKR
-1379 MNTKFGVVML
+1379 FSVVTL
-1389 KDAVLSASLLLVSDV
+1389 VDVVLSASTLLVSNV
-1404 KAHATKRDAFVVY
+1404 NAHASRRGGFGLY
-1417 STGTLTLVG
+1417 SIATLTLVG
-1426 GSSLYARYCSFDG
+1426 GSSLYTRYCSFDG
-1439 YTHLFYLY
+1439 YAHMFYMY
-1447 SLSVSDHSVFALL
+1447 RLSVRDHSFFALL
-1460 NNTMFSGVSL
+1460 NNTMSSGTSL
-1470 LYLRH
+1470 LFQYQD
-1475 GFSVSDHSVLRVVG
+1475 FSVSDHSVLRVVG
-1489 NSGSVRYAICNDD
+1489 NSGSVRYAIFVDD
-1502 LWTVQRSSWL
+1502 SWTVQRSSWL

-1517 DVELGAMFYD
+1517 DVGVGAMFHE
-1527 SSSAFVSIDG
+1527 SESTFVSIDS

-1547 MGSTGLSVSL
+1547 MGSTGLSEHL
-1557 LSRADAGYRF
+1557 LSRADAGYGF

-1582 AELELNGITNVTTV
+1582 AELELKGINNVTTV
-1596 AVCGECTKEGDCFAP
+1596 TACGECTKDGDCFFP
-1611 LTAAV
+1611 LTTAV
-1616 SDCNC
+1616 IGCEC

-1638 AGPPPPTPPVPPP
+1638 AGPPPPPPPLPTPPTPPP
-1651 PPPSPPSVGECIS
+1651 PPVGECIS

-1675 GSGLSWLCYRNV
+1675 GGGLSWLCYRNV

-1703 TGDVVNVTFDG
+1703 TGEVANITFDG
-1714 CTWRDGAVLLL
+1714 CTWRDGAVLVL

-1736 NIVVTGNTFSDALL
+1736 HILVTGNTFSDALL
-1750 SPEGVFPPHTNI
+1750 RPEGGFPPHTNI
-1762 TISGNRFAVTRLI
+1762 TISGNRFTVTRLI
-1775 PRPGLKLDCPS
+1775 SRPGLALGSPS
-1786 CVAMNELAISN
+1786 CVAMNELTISN

-1811 TASSSAIYVVGSPL
+1811 RVSSRAIHVVEYAL
-1825 RVLWKSVFAV
+1825 RVSWHSLFAV
-1835 VGNTFHMAGG
+1835 MGNTFHMDGG
-1845 DSTLIYLEGSGQFS
+1845 DSTLICLEGSSQSS
-1859 SLSVLNNSAVVIR
+1859 SLCVLNNSAVVIR
-1872 GNFVARP
+1872 GNLVSRP
-1879 VRHFLL
+1879 VQYFIFFLR
-1885 VILALSVE
+1885 ILSVE
-1893 SRSAVVFQ
+1893 SRSAVVFH
-1901 GNDMQ
+1901 GNEMQ
-1906 RSSVVFFPGYSSYIY
+1906 RSLAVFYSTFSSYIY

-1933 RESPS
+1933 RASPS
-1938 DAFLFLNPTVNLR
+1938 DAFAVLSLTVNLR
-1951 DSAVSVSRNQFMSST
+1951 DSTVLFSGNQF
-1966 VSPTMLLIPQSSRD
+1966 ISRKGMIKALWIFSGTSD

-1995 EERVKYSI
+1995 GEGAKYSI

-2013 CSGPCALATSC
+2013 CSDPCTLATSC
-2024 FPAYTTTASSDGC
+2024 FPAYTKTASSDGC
-2037 ACACAEGGH
+2037 ACTCAEGGH

-2070 VRVDVEVNAGVGTS
+2070 VRVGVEVSAGLGTS
-2084 VACYFGVTF
+2084 VVCYVGVTF
-2093 LADVVVDVG
+2093 AADVVVDVE
-2102 SMSGSVRNVTLANC
+2102 SISGSVRNVTLANC
-2116 TFVRGASLYVVGW
+2116 TFVDGASLYVVGW
-2129 RSDLSAGERV
+2129 RSEPPAGERV

-2150 GGGVVVANRFPPG
+2150 GGGVLVANRFLPG

-2174 AEKRVAYRG
+2174 AEARVAYRG
-2183 DHGLGDAS
+2183 DYGLGDAS
-2191 ACLVVQNVNLTGS
+2191 ACLVVHKVNLTGS
-2204 VLTIARTQVAAVF
+2204 VLTIARTHVAAVF
-2217 RDAVGVL
+2217 RDAVAVL
-2224 FVGGVA
+2224 VVGGVA

-2271 DFLLCEHAVSVRGA
+2271 DFLLCKHAVSVRGT
-2285 VSVSGSAVALVRS
+2285 VSVLGSAVALVRS
-2298 DFSSTEDY
+2298 DFASTEDY

-2315 LAGGSMLLAKGNVH
+2315 LVGGSMLLVKGNVH

-2345 AGSTLSF
+2345 VGSTLSF
-2352 VRNRALLP
+2352 VRNRVLLP
-2360 RMLSLSLSLAAGAHL
+2360 RMLSLSLSLAAGAHV

-2396 GFGDAGSIDVVGCD
+2396 GFGDAGSIDVAGCD

-2416 HCYAPGTAAAS
+2416 HCYAPGTASAS
-2427 MRNGVCVCLCG
+2427 MKNGVCVCACG
-2438 SAAYGEACV
+2438 SGGYGEACV

-2456 AVGTASSVFVRESV
+2456 AVGTASRVFVREGV
-2470 TVRSVFVVPAGAS
+2470 TVQSVFVVPAGAS

-2509 RIVVQNVSLQNGA
+2509 RIVVQNVSLRNGA

-2527 GGGALRGAGAA
+2527 GGRGLRGAA

-2590 PGSQSSP
+2590 PGSRSSP

-2614 VVSGVALVTVMT
+2614 VVSGVALVTVVT

-2645 ALDAAVLGGEVALYA
+2645 ALDAAVLGGDYALYA

-2665 ASAGTVLRVS
+2665 ASGGAVLRVS
-2675 GSQVYAAHGLV
+2675 GSRVYAAHGLV
-2686 FDSGVE
+2686 FGSGVE
-2692 ANASAVV
+2692 ANTSALV

-2714 LRGSASFAS
+2714 LRGLASFAS

-2729 CGNSI
+2729 RGNSI
-2734 SGRLLSVPSYPR
+2734 SGRLLSLPSYPR
-2746 SAELVQST
+2746 SAELVRST
-2754 LALYGNVG
+2754 LTLHGNAG
-2762 SGSVVMDGTV
+2762 SGSVVMDGAV
-2772 ALGGAGGKFVV
+2772 ALVGAGRRFVV
-2783 GCLTLNGQALQ
+2783 GCLTLNGQALR
-2794 PMDYRSA
+2794 PMEYRSA

-2871 LTETRSL
+2871 LTETRS
-2878 TTTWTATPTPTPSL
+2878 PTPPWTPIPTPNL
-2892 STAHYSPTQ
+2892 SRTHYW
-2901 YGPTETLQVTET
+2901 PTETLQVTET
-2913 VALPPTRTPTAS
+2913 VALLPTRTPTAS
-2925 LSSTPWWSEVTCP
+2925 VSSTLWWSEVACP

-2957 GGGSAVPTLLMVSL
+2957 GGGSAVPTLLMVAL

-2983 GKHLSFVPVSTAQP
+2983 GTHLSFVLVSTAQP
-2997 SGFGGSWGAMLSN
+2997 SGFGSPWGAMLRN
-3010 ATWMRNAT
+3010 ATWERNAT

-3026 AVPVHRGYFTAA
+3026 AVPVHRGYFIAA
-3038 DETIVIRCDAAAVFG
+3038 DETLVIRCDAAAVFG

-3058 LLGSF
+3058 LLGFF
-3063 TIRSNTLPAA
+3063 TIASNTLPVA
-3073 ASTLSAITGVVA
+3073 ASVLSAITGVVA

-3098 GSILEMQ
+3098 GSVLEMQ
-3105 ALGVFARISCASA
+3105 ALGVFARMPCAST

-3152 FGCVHCGVTAAFQRW
+3152 FGCVHYGVTVAFQRW

-3195 IFFCSV
+3195 IFFGSV
-3201 FALAMPDSRVQHRV
+3201 LALAMPDARVHHRV
-3215 VGVVGLLHGAAF
+3215 VGVVGVLYGAAF
-3227 PAGVCYFIAR
+3227 PAGVCYLIAR
-3237 HVGASFTRYWQFSR
+3237 HTGASFTKYWQFSR

-3263 FWHPAAQQRMYGGM
+3263 YWHPAAQQRMYGGM

-3282 GSRVYWCVFQLS
+3282 GSYVYWCVFQLS
-3294 VLCVVCLIAA
+3294 VLCVVGLIAA
-3304 VHPPVGGCHVQYF
+3304 VHPPVGSCHVLYF

-3338 AFLTVMH
+3338 AFLTVMRT
-3345 AASFVLLAVLCLVSA
+3345 ASFVLLAALCVVSV

-3365 PSDGGAKAYAA
+3365 PSDGGARAYVA

-3386 AIAVYS
+3386 AITVYG

-3413 LEALLRDDEESDEET
+3413 LEALLRDYEESDEET
-3428 QKLHERTSSSY
+3428 RKPHDMTLSSY
-3439 ATGTTVASSYRPP
+3439 ASGTTGASSYRPP
-3452 APPLQP
+3452 AQLQP
-3458 MAGDTRSDA
+3458 MAGDTRSDT
-3467 LSLLECASSARGKI
+3467 LSLFDRVSSASCSINYAPLER
-3481 DHALL
+3481 

>member
-1 MIDGASATHHES
+1 MQ
-13 PADTCLGRWMR
+13 

-46 AALLVALVL
+46 VALLVVLVL

-88 VLMDGV
+88 LLMDGV
-94 SITNGVAVVFDVAAM
+94 YITNGVAVVFDVAAM

-124 GGAQIYVRGY
+124 GGAQLYVRGY
-134 SGEPTSDRSLE
+134 SGEPATDRSLE

-178 TPGPMRFS
+178 TPGPMRYS

-199 VLYATSLLQSQLRVS
+199 VLHATSLLQTQLRVS
-214 NTVLRSSHVGG
+214 NTVLRSSQAGG
-225 SAVYVG
+225 SALYVG
-231 GDVDLLSS
+231 GGVDLLSS

-245 VLLEASGGPTASAMH
+245 VSLEASGGPTASAMH
-260 VASSSRLSLR
+260 VASSSRVSLR

-297 FDSVLRFVGVEGS
+297 LDSVLRFVRVEGS
-310 VESSLVR
+310 VASSLVR
-317 CDGGTVGVGGWLELH
+317 CDGGTIGVGGWLDLRD
-332 GVWAVGEASSVASLS
+332 VWAVDEASSVASLS

-362 AAGAT
+362 ATGAT

-388 RVLQSSGGYRMAGLP
+388 RVLQSSGDYRMAGLP

-425 SFTNCVCSCRAG
+425 SFSDCVCGCRAG

-449 PARAGGGG
+449 PARASGGAGD
-457 SEGCVSGVTL
+457 CVSGVTL
-467 TESVTIG
+467 TESVTVD

-489 PIIVTVELR
+489 PITVTVDLR
-498 LMDAFADALNVTL
+498 LMDTFADALNVTL
-511 RHCVLAGGA
+511 CDCVLAGGA

-558 PLHSRFLLANS
+558 PLHSSVLLANS

-583 TRGHEG
+583 TRGHAG
-589 FRYGPALV
+589 SRHGPALV
-597 LDGVRLLSTRF
+597 LDGVRLLSTCF
-608 VMTRSTLVCGGEL
+608 VMTRSTLVCGGGS
-621 CAAILVERGLGA
+621 CAAILVERGLGVN
-633 SLSSVFYMD
+633 LSSVFYMD

-654 ALASYLRVGGGSVFS
+654 ALASYLRVGSGSVFS
-669 IQNSLWSAPST
+669 IQNSSWIAPST
-680 EYGKGA
+680 EYDKGA

-692 VVDGGSVLQIVSST
+692 VVDGGSVMQIVSST
-706 FRLGFAMLM
+706 FLLGFAMLM
-715 AATLT
+715 AAALT
-720 VTGGSWLVHRN
+720 VTDGSWLVHRN
-731 NGFRTAYVVY
+731 NEFRTAYVVY
-741 VTAHYSM
+741 VAAHYS
-748 VFRDQSVWS
+748 VAFRDQSVWS
-757 ILDNKFTYGSYSTF
+757 ILDNNFTYGSYSTF
-771 TCMTSKWLPPSD
+771 TCMTTKWSPPSD
-783 TRPTIYGMCNE
+783 TRPTIYGVCNE
-794 AIGSPV
+794 AMGSPV
-800 TDYQE
+800 TDYQDD
-805 ELNIGTPVTVLDCGA
+805 LNIWTPVTVLDCGV

-862 LPLPDAKDTEVRCVH
+862 LPLPNAKDTEVRCVH

-902 AAILLDLSYFDAP
+902 AAIVLDLSYFDAP

-930 LSIRGSGARVQVN
+930 LLIRGSGARVHVD

-966 LVVGSTLVT
+966 LVVGCTLVT
-975 TSGHAI
+975 TSSHAI

-1003 NRYAVYFFNGVVDG
+1003 DRYAVYFFNGVVDG

-1033 DGLESSV
+1033 DSVESSV
-1040 CVNAIDVRN
+1040 CVNAVGVKN

-1071 TTVSFAGLLRVAD
+1071 TTVSSAGLLRVAD
-1084 CIFAGGTE
+1084 CTFAGGTE
-1092 FFDPALSYLSGSVT
+1092 FFDPALVYLSGSVT

-1118 NVSAASVL
+1118 SVGAASVL
-1126 NIPYP
+1126 IIPHSL
-1131 QYKIKLSGSGTTVAL
+1131 QKIRLSGSGTTVAL
-1146 AHNRQVD
+1146 AYNRQVD

-1160 FFPPDTI
+1160 FSPPDTI

-1193 EKVVVFRCG
+1193 EKVEVFRCG
-1202 TCNDDAAC
+1202 TCNEDAAC
-1210 YMPGTESVDR
+1210 YMPGTELVDR
-1220 SSCSCSCKE
+1220 SLCSCSCKD

-1235 CLPFEVPDTV
+1235 CLPFEVPDAV

-1255 GDTSCVVNQTLTNVT
+1255 GDTSCMVNQTLTNVT

-1277 HCYVGVT
+1277 HCYVCVT

-1289 ATLTFS
+1289 AVPKFFLN
-1295 FDSMPLHLPINITLT
+1295 SMPLHLPINITLT

-1321 FVGGAEAAESA
+1321 FFGGAEATESS

-1350 MRALPQHCDIAVTE
+1350 VRALPQHCDIAVTE
-1364 VDAALSFAVE
+1364 VDAVQTFAVE
-1374 LLDTR
+1374 LPDTR
-1379 MNTKFGVVML
+1379 MNTLSVVML
-1389 KDAVLSASLLLVSDV
+1389 KDVVLSASTLLISNI
-1404 KAHATKRDAFVVY
+1404 KAHATRRDAFVVY

-1426 GSSLYARYCSFDG
+1426 GSSLFARYCSFDG
-1439 YTHLFYLY
+1439 YKYLFYVY
-1447 SLSVSDHSVFALL
+1447 SLSVRNHSVFALL

-1470 LYLRH
+1470 LYQRQV
-1475 GFSVSDHSVLRVVG
+1475 FNVSDHSVLRVVG
-1489 NSGSVRYAICNDD
+1489 NSGSARYAIYNNDM
-1502 LWTVQRSSWL
+1502 WTVQRSSWL

-1517 DVELGAMFYD
+1517 EVEVGAMFYD
-1527 SSSAFVSIDG
+1527 TVSAFGSIDG

-1574 AGRLVTTA
+1574 AGRVVTTA
-1582 AELELNGITNVTTV
+1582 AELELHGITNVTTV
-1596 AVCGECTKEGDCFAP
+1596 TACGECTKEGDCFAP
-1611 LTAAV
+1611 LTTAV
-1616 SDCNC
+1616 SDCKC
-1621 QCAAG
+1621 RCAAG

-1638 AGPPPPTPPVPPP
+1638 AGPPPPTPLPPTPTPPP
-1651 PPPSPPSVGECIS
+1651 PPIGECIS
-1664 DMVYPEVAQAV
+1664 DMVYPEAAQAV

-1703 TGDVVNVTFDG
+1703 TGDMANVRFDG

-1725 LGNAYAAVGSL
+1725 LGNAHAAVGSL

-1762 TISGNRFAVTRLI
+1762 TISGNRFTVTRLI
-1775 PRPGLKLDCPS
+1775 SRSGLGIRRPS
-1786 CVAMNELAISN
+1786 CVAMNGLAISK

-1811 TASSSAIYVVGSPL
+1811 TASASAVYVVGSPL
-1825 RVLWKSVFAV
+1825 RVSWHSVFAV

-1845 DSTLIYLEGSGQFS
+1845 DSTLINIEGSGQFS
-1859 SLSVLNNSAVVIR
+1859 SLKVLNNSAVVIR
-1872 GNFVARP
+1872 GNVVARP

-1885 VILALSVE
+1885 VILALRVE

-1901 GNDMQ
+1901 GNDMK
-1906 RSSVVFFPGYSSYIY
+1906 RSSVVFFSSYSSYIY

-1951 DSAVSVSRNQFMSST
+1951 NSAVSVSGNQFMSST
-1966 VSPTMLLIPQSSRD
+1966 GAPTVLRIPKRSRD

-1995 EERVKYSI
+1995 GEAYYSI

-2013 CSGPCALATSC
+2013 CSDPCALVASC

-2057 PPSTDGADLCVRD
+2057 PPSNDGADLCLRD
-2070 VRVDVEVNAGVGTS
+2070 VRVYVEVNAGVGTS
-2084 VACYFGVTF
+2084 VLCHVGVTF
-2093 LADVVVDVG
+2093 AADVVVDVEL
-2102 SMSGSVRNVTLANC
+2102 MSGSVRNVTLANC
-2116 TFVRGASLYVVGW
+2116 TFVDGASLYVVGW
-2129 RSDLSAGERV
+2129 RSDLSAGERA

-2150 GGGVVVANRFPPG
+2150 GGGVVVSNRFPPG

-2174 AEKRVAYRG
+2174 AERRVAYRG
-2183 DHGLGDAS
+2183 TYGLGDAS
-2191 ACLVVQNVNLTGS
+2191 ACLVLHNVNLTGS
-2204 VLTIARTQVAAVF
+2204 VLNIARTHVVAVF

-2224 FVGGVA
+2224 VVGGVV

-2261 GGSVVAFVDS
+2261 GGSVVAFVDN
-2271 DFLLCEHAVSVRGA
+2271 DFLLCKHAVSVRGA

-2298 DFSSTEDY
+2298 DFLTTEDY

-2360 RMLSLSLSLAAGAHL
+2360 RMLSVSLSLSAGAHL
-2375 RVACNDA
+2375 KVACNDA

-2388 TAEEYAAA
+2388 TVEEYAAA

-2410 ACDRDT
+2410 TCDRDT
-2416 HCYAPGTAAAS
+2416 HCYAPGTASAS
-2427 MRNGVCVCLCG
+2427 MRNGVCVCDCG
-2438 SAAYGEACV
+2438 SGGYGEACV

-2456 AVGTASSVFVRESV
+2456 AVGTASSVFVREGV

-2509 RIVVQNVSLQNGA
+2509 RIVVQNVSLLNGA

-2576 SLLVAARSTPLVYL
+2576 SLLVAARPTPLVYL

-2626 GGRTVVVDGAV
+2626 GGRTVVVDGSV
-2637 LELVGGGV
+2637 LELSV
-2645 ALDAAVLGGEVALYA
+2645 AVSRWTRLCSVANMRCT
-2660 SARVV
+2660 RVR
-2665 ASAGTVLRVS
+2665 AWLRR
-2675 GSQVYAAHGLV
+2675 
-2686 FDSGVE
+2686 
-2692 ANASAVV
+2692 
-2699 VNDNAGALTDGALLV
+2699 GALCCACRGA
-2714 LRGSASFAS
+2714 R
-2723 GSWLSV
+2723 
-2729 CGNSI
+2729 CT
-2734 SGRLLSVPSYPR
+2734 PR
-2746 SAELVQST
+2746 M
-2754 LALYGNVG
+2754 G
-2762 SGSVVMDGTV
+2762 
-2772 ALGGAGGKFVV
+2772 
-2783 GCLTLNGQALQ
+2783 
-2794 PMDYRSA
+2794 
-2801 GIIGEFRPVACG
+2801 
-2813 VCDADVSC
+2813 
-2821 FAAATRAMSGSCRC
+2821 
-2835 RCAEGGYGRD
+2835 
-2845 CLPVYLPHVDG
+2845 
-2856 CNRTP
+2856 
-2861 ALPLLSHTAT
+2861 
-2871 LTETRSL
+2871 
-2878 TTTWTATPTPTPSL
+2878 W
-2892 STAHYSPTQ
+2892 
-2901 YGPTETLQVTET
+2901 
-2913 VALPPTRTPTAS
+2913 
-2925 LSSTPWWSEVTCP
+2925 
-2938 TLAVTTTA
+2938 
-2946 AGGSLTQNDIR
+2946 
-2957 GGGSAVPTLLMVSL
+2957 
-2971 PPPFRW
+2971 
-2977 ARDPQL
+2977 
-2983 GKHLSFVPVSTAQP
+2983 
-2997 SGFGGSWGAMLSN
+2997 
-3010 ATWMRNAT
+3010 
-3018 NPSTVLEL
+3018 
-3026 AVPVHRGYFTAA
+3026 
-3038 DETIVIRCDAAAVFG
+3038 
-3053 GCKGV
+3053 
-3058 LLGSF
+3058 
-3063 TIRSNTLPAA
+3063 
-3073 ASTLSAITGVVA
+3073 
-3085 GAAAVAVV
+3085 
-3093 VTGGL
+3093 
-3098 GSILEMQ
+3098 
-3105 ALGVFARISCASA
+3105 
-3118 QERASTV
+3118 
-3125 ALPYFLSVFAALD
+3125 
-3138 PLWMVVGNALLAAV
+3138 
-3152 FGCVHCGVTAAFQRW
+3152 
-3167 RGVDAASAW
+3167 
-3176 AAMRFP
+3176 
-3182 SLTYVVAHAMHLG
+3182 
-3195 IFFCSV
+3195 
-3201 FALAMPDSRVQHRV
+3201 
-3215 VGVVGLLHGAAF
+3215 
-3227 PAGVCYFIAR
+3227 
-3237 HVGASFTRYWQFSR
+3237 
-3251 KPLHERLLYPVG
+3251 
-3263 FWHPAAQQRMYGGM
+3263 
-3277 LTNMR
+3277 
-3282 GSRVYWCVFQLS
+3282 
-3294 VLCVVCLIAA
+3294 
-3304 VHPPVGGCHVQYF
+3304 
-3317 CMAAVLL
+3317 
-3324 AGAGV
+3324 
-3329 VAFTNMMRS
+3329 
-3338 AFLTVMH
+3338 
-3345 AASFVLLAVLCLVSA
+3345 
-3360 ANHLA
+3360 
-3365 PSDGGAKAYAA
+3365 
-3376 IVLLLTAVLL
+3376 
-3386 AIAVYS
+3386 
-3392 VVVWYAEDRH
+3392 
-3402 WQELREPRRGG
+3402 
-3413 LEALLRDDEESDEET
+3413 
-3428 QKLHERTSSSY
+3428 
-3439 ATGTTVASSYRPP
+3439 
-3452 APPLQP
+3452 
-3458 MAGDTRSDA
+3458 
-3467 LSLLECASSARGKI
+3467 
-3481 DHALL
+3481 

>member
-1 MIDGASATHHES
+1 
-13 PADTCLGRWMR
+13 
-24 SAVGACPRSR
+24 
-34 HRVRRRAIAAVR
+34 
-46 AALLVALVL
+46 
-55 VAAAWMPAVHA
+55 
-66 VVLRL
+66 
-71 RGGTVDRA
+71 
-79 ITVGRAVDT
+79 
-88 VLMDGV
+88 
-94 SITNGVAVVFDVAAM
+94 
-109 LPGALRIEL
+109 
-118 RNCVCD
+118 
-124 GGAQIYVRGY
+124 
-134 SGEPTSDRSLE
+134 
-145 VSVSGLSGSYCSLV
+145 
-159 FVDNLP
+159 
-165 AHTNVTVRDSTIV
+165 
-178 TPGPMRFS
+178 
-186 QLSGLTDAVASPL
+186 
-199 VLYATSLLQSQLRVS
+199 
-214 NTVLRSSHVGG
+214 
-225 SAVYVG
+225 
-231 GDVDLLSS
+231 
-239 AVVLDG
+239 
-245 VLLEASGGPTASAMH
+245 
-260 VASSSRLSLR
+260 
-270 SHSVFSV
+270 
-277 TNVSV
+277 
-282 VSSGGGIV
+282 
-290 LGERLAV
+290 
-297 FDSVLRFVGVEGS
+297 
-310 VESSLVR
+310 
-317 CDGGTVGVGGWLELH
+317 
-332 GVWAVGEASSVASLS
+332 
-347 GVTLSGGTVS
+347 
-357 IARCA
+357 
-362 AAGAT
+362 
-367 LVSGL
+367 
-372 TITSGV
+372 
-378 VSVQCNRAGG
+378 
-388 RVLQSSGGYRMAGLP
+388 
-403 SVSVVPCD
+403 
-411 GCAAALACFDALTA
+411 
-425 SFTNCVCSCRAG
+425 
-437 GVGEACLPFDVP
+437 
-449 PARAGGGG
+449 
-457 SEGCVSGVTL
+457 
-467 TESVTIG
+467 
-474 GGRATAC
+474 
-481 FDSVVFSG
+481 
-489 PIIVTVELR
+489 
-498 LMDAFADALNVTL
+498 
-511 RHCVLAGGA
+511 
-520 QLRIGGLSEST
+520 
-531 ARLMP
+531 
-536 HAFVNMTNVTSLE
+536 
-549 GTIVLHGAM
+549 
-558 PLHSRFLLANS
+558 
-569 TLRATVGGSQYVPT
+569 
-583 TRGHEG
+583 
-589 FRYGPALV
+589 
-597 LDGVRLLSTRF
+597 
-608 VMTRSTLVCGGEL
+608 
-621 CAAILVERGLGA
+621 
-633 SLSSVFYMD
+633 
-642 NCVIRSRTHVMY
+642 
-654 ALASYLRVGGGSVFS
+654 
-669 IQNSLWSAPST
+669 
-680 EYGKGA
+680 
-686 CVFKDV
+686 
-692 VVDGGSVLQIVSST
+692 
-706 FRLGFAMLM
+706 
-715 AATLT
+715 
-720 VTGGSWLVHRN
+720 
-731 NGFRTAYVVY
+731 
-741 VTAHYSM
+741 
-748 VFRDQSVWS
+748 
-757 ILDNKFTYGSYSTF
+757 
-771 TCMTSKWLPPSD
+771 
-783 TRPTIYGMCNE
+783 
-794 AIGSPV
+794 
-800 TDYQE
+800 
-805 ELNIGTPVTVLDCGA
+805 
-820 CTVDAVCFAARTS
+820 
-833 SISGCECVCAAGGY
+833 
-847 GDTCL
+847 DTCL

-862 LPLPDAKDTEVRCVH
+862 LPLPDEKDTEVRCVH

-902 AAILLDLSYFDAP
+902 AAIVLDLSYFDAP

-930 LSIRGSGARVQVN
+930 LSIRGSGARVHVD

-966 LVVGSTLVT
+966 LVVGCTLVT

-981 SFVKFTLSANMTLLL
+981 SFAKFIFGANMTLLL

-1003 NRYAVYFFNGVVDG
+1003 SRYAVYFISVVVDG

-1040 CVNAIDVRN
+1040 CVNVIDLKN

-1064 GVILFGD
+1064 GVILFGN
-1071 TTVSFAGLLRVAD
+1071 TTVSSAGLLRVAD
-1084 CIFAGGTE
+1084 CTFVDGTE
-1092 FFDPALSYLSGSVT
+1092 IFDSALVYLSGSAT

-1118 NVSAASVL
+1118 SVGAASVL
-1126 NIPYP
+1126 TIPYP
-1131 QYKIKLSGSGTTVAL
+1131 QYKIRLSGSGTTVAL

-1160 FFPPDTI
+1160 FSPPDTI

-1186 LYDDVFP
+1186 SYDDVFP
-1193 EKVVVFRCG
+1193 EEVEVFRCG
-1202 TCNDDAAC
+1202 TCNEDAAC
-1210 YMPGTESVDR
+1210 YMPGTELVDR
-1220 SSCSCSCKE
+1220 SLCSCSCKD

-1255 GDTSCVVNQTLTNVT
+1255 GDTSCMVNQTLTNVT

-1289 ATLTFS
+1289 AVPKFFLN
-1295 FDSMPLHLPINITLT
+1295 SMPLHLPINITLT

-1321 FVGGAEAAESA
+1321 FFGGAEAVESS

-1350 MRALPQHCDIAVTE
+1350 VRALPQHCDIAVTE
-1364 VDAALSFAVE
+1364 VDAVQSSESE
-1374 LLDTR
+1374 LPDTR
-1379 MNTKFGVVML
+1379 MNTLSFVML
-1389 KDAVLSASLLLVSDV
+1389 KDVVLSASSLLISNV

-1426 GSSLYARYCSFDG
+1426 GSSLYARYCSFEG
-1439 YTHLFYLY
+1439 YKYLFYAY
-1447 SLSVSDHSVFALL
+1447 SLSVRNHSVFTLL

-1470 LYLRH
+1470 LYQRQV
-1475 GFSVSDHSVLRVVG
+1475 FNVSDHSVLRVVG
-1489 NSGSVRYAICNDD
+1489 NSGSARYAIYNNGM
-1502 LWTVQRSSWL
+1502 WTVQRSSWL

-1517 DVELGAMFYD
+1517 KVEVGAMFYD
-1527 SSSAFVSIDG
+1527 TVSAFGSVDG

-1574 AGRLVTTA
+1574 AGRVVTTA
-1582 AELELNGITNVTTV
+1582 AELELHGITNVTTV
-1596 AVCGECTKEGDCFAP
+1596 TACGECTKEGDCFAP

-1621 QCAAG
+1621 RCAAG

-1638 AGPPPPTPPVPPP
+1638 AGPPPPTPLPPIPTPPP
-1651 PPPSPPSVGECIS
+1651 PPIGECIS
-1664 DMVYPEVAQAV
+1664 DMVYPEAAQAV
-1675 GSGLSWLCYRNV
+1675 GGGLSWLCYRNV

-1703 TGDVVNVTFDG
+1703 TGDVANVRFDG

-1725 LGNAYAAVGSL
+1725 LGNAHAAVGSL

-1762 TISGNRFAVTRLI
+1762 TISGNRFAITRLFHWL
-1775 PRPGLKLDCPS
+1775 GLDLRRPS
-1786 CVAMNELAISN
+1786 CVVMNGLAISN
-1797 DSAVVLSGNVFQSV
+1797 DSAVVLGGNVFQSV
-1811 TASSSAIYVVGSPL
+1811 TASSSVIKFVGSAL
-1825 RVLWKSVFAV
+1825 RVSWHSVLAV
-1835 VGNTFHMAGG
+1835 VGNTFNMAGG
-1845 DSTLIYLEGSGQFS
+1845 DSTLINLEGSGQFS
-1859 SLSVLNNSAVVIR
+1859 SLKVLNNSAVVIR

-1879 VRHFLL
+1879 VKYFLL
-1885 VILALSVE
+1885 LILILRVE

-1906 RSSVVFFPGYSSYIY
+1906 RSSVVFFSSYSSYIY

-1938 DAFLFLNPTVNLR
+1938 AAFLFLNPTVNLR
-1951 DSAVSVSRNQFMSST
+1951 DSAVSVSGNRFISST
-1966 VSPTMLLIPQSSRD
+1966 FTPTVLRISTVSRD

-1995 EERVKYSI
+1995 EEAYYSI

-2013 CSGPCALATSC
+2013 CSDPCALATSC

-2070 VRVDVEVNAGVGTS
+2070 VRVDGEVNAGVGTS
-2084 VACYFGVTF
+2084 VLCYVGVTF
-2093 LADVVVDVG
+2093 AADVVVDVEL
-2102 SMSGSVRNVTLANC
+2102 MSGSVRNVTLAKC
-2116 TFVRGASLYVVGW
+2116 TFVDGASLYVVGW
-2129 RSDLSAGERV
+2129 RFDPSAGERV
-2139 DVLISGLESRS
+2139 DVLVNGLESRS
-2150 GGGVVVANRFPPG
+2150 GGGVLVANRFPPG

-2183 DHGLGDAS
+2183 TYELGEAS
-2191 ACLVVQNVNLTGS
+2191 ACLVLHNVNLTGS

-2271 DFLLCEHAVSVRGA
+2271 DFFLCNHAVCVDGS

-2298 DFSSTEDY
+2298 DFLTTEDY

-2315 LAGGSMLLAKGNVH
+2315 LDGGSMLLAKGNVH

-2345 AGSTLSF
+2345 VGSTLSF

-2360 RMLSLSLSLAAGAHL
+2360 RMLSVSLSLSAGAHL

-2396 GFGDAGSIDVVGCD
+2396 GFGDAGSIDVAGCD

-2416 HCYAPGTAAAS
+2416 HCYAPGTASAS
-2427 MRNGVCVCLCG
+2427 MKNGVCVCACG
-2438 SAAYGEACV
+2438 SGGYGETCV

-2509 RIVVQNVSLQNGA
+2509 RIIVQNVSLLNGA

-2576 SLLVAARSTPLVYL
+2576 SLLVAARPTPLVYL

-2603 LSGLRLVRSVL
+2603 LSDLRLVRSVL
-2614 VVSGVALVTVMT
+2614 VVFGVALVTVMT
-2626 GGRTVVVDGAV
+2626 GGRTVVVDGA
-2637 LELVGGGV
+2637 
-2645 ALDAAVLGGEVALYA
+2645 
-2660 SARVV
+2660 
-2665 ASAGTVLRVS
+2665 VLRVS

-2723 GSWLSV
+2723 GSWMSV
-2729 CGNSI
+2729 RGNSI

-2746 SAELVQST
+2746 RAELVQST
-2754 LALYGNVG
+2754 LTLHGNAG
-2762 SGSVVMDGTV
+2762 SGPVVMDGTV
-2772 ALGGAGGKFVV
+2772 ALGGAGRKFVV

-2794 PMDYRSA
+2794 PMHYRSA

-2861 ALPLLSHTAT
+2861 AMPLLSHTAT

-2878 TTTWTATPTPTPSL
+2878 TAMWTPSL
-2892 STAHYSPTQ
+2892 NATHYSPPH
-2901 YGPTETLQVTET
+2901 YSPTETLQVTET

-2925 LSSTPWWSEVTCP
+2925 VSSTLWWSDVTCP

-2946 AGGSLTQNDIR
+2946 AGGSLTQSDIR
-2957 GGGSAVPTLLMVSL
+2957 GGGSAAPTLLMVAL

-2977 ARDPQL
+2977 ASDPQL
-2983 GKHLSFVPVSTAQP
+2983 GTHLSFVPVSTAQP
-2997 SGFGGSWGAMLSN
+2997 SGFGGPWGAMLSN
-3010 ATWMRNAT
+3010 ATWVRNAT

-3038 DETIVIRCDAAAVFG
+3038 DETIVIRCDAVAVFG

-3063 TIRSNTLPAA
+3063 TIRSDMLPAA
-3073 ASTLSAITGVVA
+3073 ASALSAITGVVA
-3085 GAAAVAVV
+3085 GAVAVAVV

-3105 ALGVFARISCASA
+3105 ALGVFARMSCASA

-3125 ALPYFLSVFAALD
+3125 ALPYFLSVFASLD
-3138 PLWMVVGNALLAAV
+3138 PLWMVVGNALLAAL
-3152 FGCVHCGVTAAFQRW
+3152 FGCVHCGVTAAFQRL

-3195 IFFCSV
+3195 IFFGSV
-3201 FALAMPDSRVQHRV
+3201 FALAMPSARVQHRV
-3215 VGVVGLLHGAAF
+3215 IGVVGVLYGVAF
-3227 PAGVCYFIAR
+3227 PAGVCYVIAC
-3237 HVGASFTRYWQFSR
+3237 HTGASFTKYWQFSR

-3263 FWHPAAQQRMYGGM
+3263 YWHPAAQQRMYGGM

-3282 GSRVYWCVFQLS
+3282 GSHVYWCVFQLS

-3338 AFLTVMH
+3338 SFLTVMH
-3345 AASFVLLAVLCLVSA
+3345 TASFVILAALCLVSA

-3365 PSDGGAKAYAA
+3365 PSDGGARAYAT

-3386 AIAVYS
+3386 AITVYS

-3428 QKLHERTSSSY
+3428 QKPHERTSSSY
-3439 ATGTTVASSYRPP
+3439 ASGTTVASLYRPP

-3467 LSLLECASSARGKI
+3467 QSLLECASSARGKI

>member
-1 MIDGASATHHES
+1 
-13 PADTCLGRWMR
+13 
-24 SAVGACPRSR
+24 
-34 HRVRRRAIAAVR
+34 
-46 AALLVALVL
+46 
-55 VAAAWMPAVHA
+55 
-66 VVLRL
+66 
-71 RGGTVDRA
+71 
-79 ITVGRAVDT
+79 
-88 VLMDGV
+88 MDGV
-94 SITNGVAVVFDVAAM
+94 SITNGVAVVFDVPAM

-134 SGEPTSDRSLE
+134 SGEPASDRSLE

-159 FVDNLP
+159 FVHNLP
-165 AHTNVTVRDSTIV
+165 AHTNVTIRDSTIV
-178 TPGPMRFS
+178 TPGPMRYS
-186 QLSGLTDAVASPL
+186 QLSGLMDAVASPL
-199 VLYATSLLQSQLRVS
+199 VLHATSLLQSQLRVS
-214 NTVLRSSHVGG
+214 NTVLRSLQAGG
-225 SAVYVG
+225 SAVYAG
-231 GDVDLLSS
+231 GGVDLLSS

-245 VLLEASGGPTASAMH
+245 VSLEASGGPTASALH
-260 VASSSRLSLR
+260 VASSSILSLR

-282 VSSGGGIV
+282 VSSGGGFV

-297 FDSVLRFVGVEGS
+297 SDSVLRFVGVEGS
-310 VESSLVR
+310 VASSLVR
-317 CDGGTVGVGGWLELH
+317 CDGGTVGAGGWLELH
-332 GVWAVGEASSVASLS
+332 DVWAVGEASSVASLS
-347 GVTLSGGTVS
+347 GVTLSGGAVS

-367 LVSGL
+367 LVSGP

-388 RVLQSSGGYRMAGLP
+388 RVLRSSGDYRLAGLP

-425 SFTNCVCSCRAG
+425 SFSDCVCSCRAG

-449 PARAGGGG
+449 PARFGGGAQD
-457 SEGCVSGVTL
+457 CVSGVTL
-467 TESVTIG
+467 TESVTVG

-489 PIIVTVELR
+489 PITVAVDLR
-498 LMDAFADALNVTL
+498 SMDLSADALNVTL

-536 HAFVNMTNVTSLE
+536 HVLVNMTNVTSLE

-558 PLHSRFLLANS
+558 PLHSSVLLANS
-569 TLRATVGGSQYVPT
+569 TLRATVGGSQYVQT
-583 TRGHEG
+583 TPGHEG
-589 FRYGPALV
+589 SRYGPALV

-608 VMTRSTLVCGGEL
+608 VMTRSMLACGGGS

-633 SLSSVFYMD
+633 NLSSVFYMD
-642 NCVIRSRTHVMY
+642 NCAVNTQMHVMY
-654 ALASYLRVGGGSVFS
+654 ALASDLRVSDGSVFS
-669 IQNSLWSAPST
+669 IQNSSWSVPSIGF
-680 EYGKGA
+680 YKGA
-686 CVFKDV
+686 CVFGDV
-692 VVDGGSVLQIVSST
+692 AVDGGSVLQIVSST
-706 FRLGFAMLM
+706 FRLGFAMLI
-715 AATLT
+715 ATTLT
-720 VTGGSWLVHRN
+720 VADGSWLVHRDN
-731 NGFRTAYVVY
+731 EVRTAYVVY
-741 VTAHYSM
+741 VANKNG
-748 VFRDQSVWS
+748 VAFRDRSVWS
-757 ILDNKFTYGSYSTF
+757 ILDNKFTYGSYSSTIAR
-771 TCMTSKWLPPSD
+771 MTSNWSPPSD
-783 TRPTIYGMCNE
+783 ARPIIYGVCNE
-794 AIGSPV
+794 LRGSPV

-805 ELNIGTPVTVLDCGA
+805 ELNIGSPVTVLDCGE
-820 CTVDAVCFAARTS
+820 CTVDAVSFAARTS

-862 LPLPDAKDTEVRCVH
+862 LPLPDADDTEVRCVH
-877 GGSISSVYVPD
+877 GGSISSVDDPD

-902 AAILLDLSYFDAP
+902 AAIVLDLSYFDAP
-915 QHTLN
+915 QQTLN
-920 ITLLQCVLVG
+920 ITLLQCVLMG
-930 LSIRGSGARVQVN
+930 LSIKGSGARVHVN
-943 VTSSML
+943 IVSSML
-949 DSGELVF
+949 DSGELEFRGVF
-956 QGDFGASSQI
+956 GVSSQI

-981 SFVKFTLSANMTLLL
+981 LFVKFALSANVTLLL
-996 LDNYIEA
+996 LDNYIEG
-1003 NRYAVYFFNGVVDG
+1003 NCYAVYFSSGVVVDG
-1017 GGIIVKGNTLR
+1017 GGIIVKGNTLS
-1028 TTEDD
+1028 TMEDD
-1033 DGLESSV
+1033 GVESFV
-1040 CVNAIDVRN
+1040 CVYAVDVRN
-1049 GGYFDVENNTMSSVN
+1049 GGYLDVENNTMIAVSDIYLN
-1064 GVILFGD
+1064 GD
-1071 TTVSFAGLLRVAD
+1071 TTVRSAGLLRVAD
-1084 CIFAGGTE
+1084 CILFGSAE
-1092 FFDPALSYLSGSVT
+1092 FLDSSLLYLAGSVA
-1106 LEGGAQWRVEGN
+1106 LQGGAQWRVEGN
-1118 NVSAASVL
+1118 SVSAASVL
-1126 NIPYP
+1126 TIPYSWH
-1131 QYKIKLSGSGTTVAL
+1131 KIQLSDSGTTVAL

-1153 NSYPFAD
+1153 SRVSFAN
-1160 FFPPDTI
+1160 FFPSSI
-1167 VELPARFVV
+1167 VVTSPARLVV

-1186 LYDDVFP
+1186 SYDDVFP
-1193 EKVVVFRCG
+1193 EGVVVFRYG

-1220 SSCSCSCKE
+1220 GSCSCSCKD

-1235 CLPFEVPDTV
+1235 CLPFEVPDAV
-1245 VPPVAERAVD
+1245 LLPLPERAVD
-1255 GDTSCVVNQTLTNVT
+1255 GDTSCVVNRTLTSLT
-1270 LNMWKTH
+1270 LNLWKTH

-1289 ATLTFS
+1289 AVLTFS
-1295 FDSMPLHLPINITLT
+1295 FNSMPLHLPINITFT
-1310 GCTFREGAALQ
+1310 GCTFRGGAALQ
-1321 FVGGAEAAESA
+1321 FVGGAEASESA

-1341 VMRSSTVAF
+1341 VMRSSVVVFAL
-1350 MRALPQHCDIAVTE
+1350 ALPQRCDVAVTE
-1364 VDAALSFAVE
+1364 VDAVQSSEVHLPDTVNKRLSVLMLHE
-1374 LLDTR
+1374 
-1379 MNTKFGVVML
+1379 VVL
-1389 KDAVLSASLLLVSDV
+1389 AASSLLVSNV
-1404 KAHATKRDAFVVY
+1404 RARASKRDAFGLY
-1417 STGTLTLVG
+1417 STGTLTLVR
-1426 GSSLYARYCSFDG
+1426 GSSLYMRHCSFDG
-1439 YTHLFYLY
+1439 YTYLFHVNT
-1447 SLSVSDHSVFALL
+1447 LSVRDRSVFALL
-1460 NNTMFSGVSL
+1460 NNTVFFGKSL
-1470 LYLRH
+1470 LHQHSR
-1475 GFSVSDHSVLRVVG
+1475 FSVSDHSVLRVVG
-1489 NSGSVRYAICNDD
+1489 NSGSVQYAICNYD

-1517 DVELGAMFYD
+1517 DVEVGAIFYNTESAFVTID
-1527 SSSAFVSIDG
+1527 SSSA
-1537 SSVVTLTGCK
+1537 VTLTGCK
-1547 MGSTGLSVSL
+1547 MGLTGLSVPL
-1557 LSRADAGYRF
+1557 LRRVGTGYRF
-1567 VAGCLTV
+1567 FAGCLTV
-1574 AGRLVTTA
+1574 AGRKVATA
-1582 AELELNGITNVTTV
+1582 AELALNCITNVMTV
-1596 AVCGECTKEGDCFAP
+1596 AVCGECTKDGDCFAP
-1611 LTAAV
+1611 LTTAV
-1616 SDCNC
+1616 IGCKC

-1626 GHGDVCVPAPVP
+1626 GHGDVCVPAPVL
-1638 AGPPPPTPPVPPP
+1638 AGPS
-1651 PPPSPPSVGECIS
+1651 PPPSPPVPPTPLPPPPPVGECIS
-1664 DMVYPEVAQAV
+1664 DMAYPEVAQAV
-1675 GSGLSWLCYRNV
+1675 GGGLSWPCYRNV
-1687 TFSGGGMS
+1687 SFSGGGMS
-1695 LTVLIGAM
+1695 LTVLVGAM
-1703 TGDVVNVTFDG
+1703 TGEVVKITFEG

-1725 LGNAYAAVGSL
+1725 LGNVHAAVGSL
-1736 NIVVTGNTFSDALL
+1736 HIVTGNTFIDALL
-1750 SPEGVFPPHTNI
+1750 SPEGWFPPRTNI
-1762 TISGNRFAVTRLI
+1762 TISGNRFTVTKLI
-1775 PRPGLKLDCPS
+1775 PRLGLILRRPS
-1786 CVAMNELAISN
+1786 CVAMNGLVISN

-1811 TASSSAIYVVGSPL
+1811 RASSIAIHVVRSAL
-1825 RVLWKSVFAV
+1825 RVSWHSLFAV
-1835 VGNTFHMAGG
+1835 VGNTFHMDGSNG
-1845 DSTLIYLEGSGQFS
+1845 TLIYLEGTRQSLP
-1859 SLSVLNNSAVVIR
+1859 LSVLNNSAVVIR
-1872 GNFVARP
+1872 GNAVTRP
-1879 VRHFLL
+1879 VQYFMH
-1885 VILALSVE
+1885 ILSALRVGSL
-1893 SRSAVVFQ
+1893 SAVLFQDNEMQGSLAVFLAF
-1901 GNDMQ
+1901 
-1906 RSSVVFFPGYSSYIY
+1906 STHIY
-1921 YNSWLQLSGNLC
+1921 YHFWLQLSGNLC

-1938 DAFLFLNPTVNLR
+1938 DSFTLFDPKVNLR
-1951 DSAVSVSRNQFMSST
+1951 DSTVSVSSNRFMSST
-1966 VSPTMLLIPQSSRD
+1966 FTPTVLLIPKSSSD

-1995 EERVKYSI
+1995 EKGAEYSI
-2003 PSVYNATILT
+2003 PSVYNATILS
-2013 CSGPCALATSC
+2013 CSDPCTLAASC
-2024 FPAYTTTASSDGC
+2024 FPAYTMTASSDGC
-2037 ACACAEGGH
+2037 ACTCAEGGH

-2057 PPSTDGADLCVRD
+2057 PPSTDGAELCVRE
-2070 VRVDVEVNAGVGTS
+2070 VRVGVEVNVSFGTS
-2084 VACYFGVTF
+2084 VACYVGATF
-2093 LADVVVDVG
+2093 AADVVVDME
-2102 SMSGSVRNVTLANC
+2102 SMSGSVRNVTLADC
-2116 TFVRGASLYVVGW
+2116 AFLGGASLCVVGW
-2129 RSDLSAGERV
+2129 RSDPPAGQRV
-2139 DVLISGLESRS
+2139 DVLVSGLESRS
-2150 GGGVVVANRFPPG
+2150 GGGVLVANRFPPG

-2174 AEKRVAYRG
+2174 AEARVAYH
-2183 DHGLGDAS
+2183 DAYDLGDLS
-2191 ACLVVQNVNLTGS
+2191 ACLVVHNVNLTGS
-2204 VLTIARTQVAAVF
+2204 VLTIARTHVAAVF
-2217 RDAVGVL
+2217 GDAVGVL
-2224 FVGGVA
+2224 FVGSVA

-2271 DFLLCEHAVSVRGA
+2271 DFLLCKHAVSVRGA

-2298 DFSSTEDY
+2298 EFLLTEDY

-2315 LAGGSMLLAKGNVH
+2315 LADGSTLLAKGNVH

-2360 RMLSLSLSLAAGAHL
+2360 RMLSVSLSLAAGAHL
-2375 RVACNDA
+2375 RVTCNDA

-2396 GFGDAGSIDVVGCD
+2396 GFGDAGSIDVAGCD

-2416 HCYAPGTAAAS
+2416 HCYAPGTASAS
-2427 MRNGVCVCLCG
+2427 MRNGVCVCACG
-2438 SAAYGEACV
+2438 SGGYGEACV
-2447 PVGAPALPP
+2447 PVGAFALPP
-2456 AVGTASSVFVRESV
+2456 AVGNTSSVFVREGV

-2509 RIVVQNVSLQNGA
+2509 RIVVQNVSLLNGA

-2527 GGGALRGAGAA
+2527 GGGALRGAVAA
-2538 GSDESGPVELSV
+2538 GSDEGGPVELSV

-2576 SLLVAARSTPLVYL
+2576 SLLVATRPTPLVYL

-2645 ALDAAVLGGEVALYA
+2645 ALDAAVLGGEYALYA

-2665 ASAGTVLRVS
+2665 ASWGAVLRVS

-2686 FDSGVE
+2686 FESGVE

-2699 VNDNAGALTDGALLV
+2699 VNDNAGALTDGALLD

-2729 CGNSI
+2729 RGNSI

-2754 LALYGNVG
+2754 LTLHGNAG
-2762 SGSVVMDGTV
+2762 SGHVVMDGTV
-2772 ALGGAGGKFVV
+2772 SLVGTGRRFVV

-2813 VCDADVSC
+2813 VCDADVHC
-2821 FAAATRAMSGSCRC
+2821 FAAATRTMSVSCGC
-2835 RCAEGGYGRD
+2835 CCAEGGYGRD
-2845 CLPVYLPHVDG
+2845 CLPVYLPRVDG

-2861 ALPLLSHTAT
+2861 GIPPLSHTAT
-2871 LTETRSL
+2871 LTKTRSL
-2878 TTTWTATPTPTPSL
+2878 ATTLTPGM
-2892 STAHYSPTQ
+2892 STTHYSPTQ
-2901 YGPTETLQVTET
+2901 HGPTET

-2925 LSSTPWWSEVTCP
+2925 VSSTLWWSEVACP

-2957 GGGSAVPTLLMVSL
+2957 GGGSAVPTRLMVAL
-2971 PPPFRW
+2971 PSPFRW

-2983 GKHLSFVPVSTAQP
+2983 GTHLSFVPVSTAQP
-2997 SGFGGSWGAMLSN
+2997 RGFGGPWGAMLSN

-3026 AVPVHRGYFTAA
+3026 AVPVHRGYFIGA
-3038 DETIVIRCDAAAVFG
+3038 DETIVIRCDAAAAFG

-3063 TIRSNTLPAA
+3063 TIRSDTLPAA
-3073 ASTLSAITGVVA
+3073 ASALSAITGVVA

-3093 VTGGL
+3093 VTSGL

-3105 ALGVFARISCASA
+3105 ALGVFARMPCASA
-3118 QERASTV
+3118 QERASTA

-3152 FGCVHCGVTAAFQRW
+3152 FGCVRCGVTAAFQRW

-3176 AAMRFP
+3176 AAMRYP

-3195 IFFCSV
+3195 IFFGSV
-3201 FALAMPDSRVQHRV
+3201 FAVAMPDARVQHRV
-3215 VGVVGLLHGAAF
+3215 IGVVGVLYGVAF
-3227 PAGVCYFIAR
+3227 PAGVCYLIAR
-3237 HVGASFTRYWQFSR
+3237 HAGASFTRYWQFSR

-3263 FWHPAAQQRMYGGM
+3263 YWHPAAQRRMYGGM

-3282 GSRVYWCVFQLS
+3282 GSHVYWCVFQLS
-3294 VLCVVCLIAA
+3294 VLCVVGLIAA

-3338 AFLTVMH
+3338 AFLTVMRT
-3345 AASFVLLAVLCLVSA
+3345 ASFVLLAALCVVSA

-3365 PSDGGAKAYAA
+3365 PSDGGARAYAA
-3376 IVLLLTAVLL
+3376 IVLLLTTLLL
-3386 AIAVYS
+3386 AATVYG
-3392 VVVWYAEDRH
+3392 VVVWNAEDRH

-3413 LEALLRDDEESDEET
+3413 LEALLHDDEESDEDT
-3428 QKLHERTSSSY
+3428 PKPHDMTSLSY
-3439 ATGTTVASSYRPP
+3439 ASGTTGASSYRPP
-3452 APPLQP
+3452 APP
-3458 MAGDTRSDA
+3458 
-3467 LSLLECASSARGKI
+3467 
-3481 DHALL
+3481 

>member
-1 MIDGASATHHES
+1 MW
-13 PADTCLGRWMR
+13 C
-24 SAVGACPRSR
+24 AVGACPRSR
-34 HRVRRRAIAAVR
+34 HPVLRMAIAAVR
-46 AALLVALVL
+46 AALLVVL
-55 VAAAWMPAVHA
+55 SLTAAAAWMPAVHA

-124 GGAQIYVRGY
+124 GGTQIYVRGY
-134 SGEPTSDRSLE
+134 SGEPASDRSLE
-145 VSVSGLSGSYCSLV
+145 VSVSGLSGGYCSLV
-159 FVDNLP
+159 FVHNLP

-178 TPGPMRFS
+178 TAGPMRYS
-186 QLSGLTDAVASPL
+186 QLGGLTDAVASPL
-199 VLYATSLLQSQLRVS
+199 VLHATSLLQTQLRVS
-214 NTVLRSSHVGG
+214 NTVLRSLHAGG

-231 GDVDLLSS
+231 GGVDLLSS

-245 VLLEASGGPTASAMH
+245 VSLEASGGPTASAMH

-282 VSSGGGIV
+282 VSSGGGLV

-297 FDSVLRFVGVEGS
+297 SDSVLRFVCVEGS
-310 VESSLVR
+310 AASSLVR
-317 CDGGTVGVGGWLELH
+317 CDGGTVGVSGWLELRD
-332 GVWAVGEASSVASLS
+332 VWAVGETSSVASLS
-347 GVTLSGGTVS
+347 GVTLSGGAVS
-357 IARCA
+357 IARCVA
-362 AAGAT
+362 TGAT
-367 LVSGL
+367 LVSGP

-388 RVLQSSGGYRMAGLP
+388 RVLRSSGDYRMAGLP

-425 SFTNCVCSCRAG
+425 SFSDCVCGCGAG

-449 PARAGGGG
+449 PTRAGSGGGG
-457 SEGCVSGVTL
+457 AEGCVSGVTL
-467 TESVTIG
+467 TESVTAG

-489 PIIVTVELR
+489 PITVAVDLR

-536 HAFVNMTNVTSLE
+536 HALVNMTNVTSLE

-558 PLHSRFLLANS
+558 PLHSSVLLANS

-583 TRGHEG
+583 TPG
-589 FRYGPALV
+589 FAGSRYGPALV

-608 VMTRSTLVCGGEL
+608 VMTRSTLVCGGGS
-621 CAAILVERGLGA
+621 CAAILVERGLGVN
-633 SLSSVFYMD
+633 LSSVFYMD
-642 NCVIRSRTHVMY
+642 NCAVLSRTHVMY
-654 ALASYLRVGGGSVFS
+654 AFASDLRVSGGSVFS
-669 IQNSLWSAPST
+669 IQNSSWSAPSI
-680 EYGKGA
+680 EYYEGA
-686 CVFKDV
+686 CVFEEV
-692 VVDGGSVLQIVSST
+692 VLDGGSVLQVVSSM

-715 AATLT
+715 ANTLT
-720 VTGGSWLVHRN
+720 VTDGSWLVHRDN
-731 NGFRTAYVVY
+731 EFRTAYVVY
-741 VTAHYSM
+741 VTEYYGV
-748 VFRDQSVWS
+748 VFCDQSVWS
-757 ILDNKFTYGSYSTF
+757 ILYNKFTHGSYSSTIAH
-771 TCMTSKWLPPSD
+771 MTSNWPPPSEL
-783 TRPTIYGMCNE
+783 RPIIYGVCNE
-794 AIGSPV
+794 AMGFPV

-805 ELNIGTPVTVLDCGA
+805 ELNIGAPVTALDCGA

-833 SISGCECVCAAGGY
+833 SIRDCECECAAGGY

-852 PAAVPDGLGP
+852 PAGVPDGLGP

-877 GGSISSVYVPD
+877 GGSISSVDYPD

-902 AAILLDLSYFDAP
+902 AAIVLDLWSFDAP
-915 QHTLN
+915 QQTLN
-920 ITLLQCVLVG
+920 ITLLQCVLIG
-930 LSIRGSGARVQVN
+930 LSIRGSGARVHVN

-949 DSGELVF
+949 DAGELAF
-956 QGDFGASSQI
+956 EGYFGASSQI
-966 LVVGSTLVT
+966 LVVGSTFLK
-975 TSGHAI
+975 TSVHAI
-981 SFVKFTLSANMTLLL
+981 GFLEFFPGRNTTLML
-996 LDNYIEA
+996 LDNYIEG
-1003 NRYAVYFFNGVVDG
+1003 NSYAVYFSDAVVADG
-1017 GGIIVKGNTLR
+1017 GGIIVKGNTL
-1028 TTEDD
+1028 TTVENK
-1033 DGLESSV
+1033 GMESSV
-1040 CVNAIDVRN
+1040 CVTSVDVRN
-1049 GGYFDVENNTMSSVN
+1049 GGYIDVENNTMSAVN
-1064 GVILFGD
+1064 GLYLNGD
-1071 TTVSFAGLLRVAD
+1071 TTVSSAGLLRVAD
-1084 CIFAGGTE
+1084 CTFIGRTE
-1092 FFDPALSYLSGSVT
+1092 FFDPALVYFDGFVT
-1106 LEGGAQWRVEGN
+1106 LQGGAQWRVEGN
-1118 NVSAASVL
+1118 NIRAASL
-1126 NIPYP
+1126 IGMRDSLYEI
-1131 QYKIKLSGSGTTVAL
+1131 QLSGSGTTVAL
-1146 AHNRQVD
+1146 ARNRQVD
-1153 NSYPFAD
+1153 SRMPF
-1160 FFPPDTI
+1160 FNYFLVST
-1167 VELPARFVV
+1167 VVMLPAQFVF
-1176 GCNLQGDEEV
+1176 GCNLQGEKEVSYDGVFPEEV
-1186 LYDDVFP
+1186 LL
-1193 EKVVVFRCG
+1193 FRCG

-1210 YMPGTESVDR
+1210 FKPGTESVDR
-1220 SSCSCSCKE
+1220 NSCSCSCKD

-1245 VPPVAERAVD
+1245 VLPLPERAVD
-1255 GDTSCVVNQTLTNVT
+1255 GDTSCVVNQTLTSLT
-1270 LNMWKTH
+1270 LKMWKTH

-1289 ATLTFS
+1289 AVLTFS
-1295 FDSMPLHLPINITLT
+1295 LNRMPLHLPINITLT
-1310 GCTFREGAALQ
+1310 GCTFLYGAALQ
-1321 FVGGAEAAESA
+1321 FVGGTEASESA

-1341 VMRSSTVAF
+1341 VMRSSVVVFAF
-1350 MRALPQHCDIAVTE
+1350 AFPQHCDIAVTE
-1364 VDAALSFAVE
+1364 VDAVQSSEVQ

-1379 MNTKFGVVML
+1379 INILSVVIL
-1389 KDAVLSASLLLVSDV
+1389 DNVELTASSLLVSNV
-1404 KAHATKRDAFVVY
+1404 NAHASKRDAFGLY
-1417 STGTLTLVG
+1417 STGTLKLVS
-1426 GSSLYARYCSFDG
+1426 GSSLYVRYCSFDG
-1439 YTHLFYLY
+1439 YAHMFDINI
-1447 SLSVSDHSVFALL
+1447 LSVRDHSVFALL
-1460 NNTMFSGVSL
+1460 NNTMSSGTSFFFQCL
-1470 LYLRH
+1470 D
-1475 GFSVSDHSVLRVVG
+1475 FSVSDHSVLRVVG
-1489 NSGSVRYAICNDD
+1489 NSGSVCYAIYNDD
-1502 LWTVQRSSWL
+1502 LWIVERSSWL

-1517 DVELGAMFYD
+1517 DVGSGAMFYD
-1527 SSSAFVSIDG
+1527 SDSAFVSIDG

-1547 MGSTGLSVSL
+1547 MGSTGLSRPL
-1557 LSRADAGYRF
+1557 LSRAAAGYRF

-1574 AGRLVTTA
+1574 AGRVVTTA
-1582 AELELNGITNVTTV
+1582 AELELNSITNVTTV
-1596 AVCGECTKEGDCFAP
+1596 AACGECTKDGDCFAP
-1611 LTAAV
+1611 LTTAV
-1616 SDCNC
+1616 IDCEC

-1638 AGPPPPTPPVPPP
+1638 AGPPPPPSPPVPPTP
-1651 PPPSPPSVGECIS
+1651 PPPPVGGCIS

-1703 TGDVVNVTFDG
+1703 TGDVAHVTFDG
-1714 CTWRDGAVLLL
+1714 CTWRDGAVLVL
-1725 LGNAYAAVGSL
+1725 LGNAYATVGVL

-1750 SPEGVFPPHTNI
+1750 SPEGVFPPRTNI
-1762 TISGNRFAVTRLI
+1762 TISGNRFTVTRLI
-1775 PRPGLKLDCPS
+1775 PRPGLGLGSPS
-1786 CVAMNELAISN
+1786 CVAMNGLAISN

-1811 TASSSAIYVVGSPL
+1811 TASSSAIHVVRSAL
-1825 RVLWKSVFAV
+1825 RVWWRSVFAV
-1835 VGNTFHMAGG
+1835 LSNTFHMAG
-1845 DSTLIYLEGSGQFS
+1845 STLIYLEGSS
-1859 SLSVLNNSAVVIR
+1859 ESLSLSALNNSAVVIR
-1872 GNFVARP
+1872 GNLVSSE
-1879 VRHFLL
+1879 VQYVVFL
-1885 VILALSVE
+1885 ISSLSVE
-1893 SRSAVVFQ
+1893 SQSAVVFQ
-1901 GNDMQ
+1901 GNEMR
-1906 RSSVVFFPGYSSYIY
+1906 RSSVVFYSRYSPNIY
-1921 YNSWLQLSGNLC
+1921 YNSWLQLSSNLC

-1938 DAFLFLNPTVNLR
+1938 DAFLFINPKVNLR
-1951 DSAVSVSRNQFMSST
+1951 DSTVSVSGNQFMSST
-1966 VSPTMLLIPQSSRD
+1966 VSPTMLLIPKTPRD
-1980 LTNGA
+1980 ITNGA

-2003 PSVYNATILT
+2003 PSVYNATVLT
-2013 CSGPCALATSC
+2013 CEDPCTLAAWC

-2037 ACACAEGGH
+2037 ACTCAEGGH

-2057 PPSTDGADLCVRD
+2057 PSSTDGADFCVRD
-2070 VRVDVEVNAGVGTS
+2070 VRVDVEVNVSFGTS
-2084 VACYFGVTF
+2084 VACYVGVTF
-2093 LADVVVDVG
+2093 AADVVVDVG
-2102 SMSGSVRNVTLANC
+2102 SMSGSVRNVTLVNC
-2116 TFVRGASLYVVGW
+2116 TFADGASLYVVGW
-2129 RSDLSAGERV
+2129 RSDPPAGQRA

-2150 GGGVVVANRFPPG
+2150 GGGVLVAYRFPPG
-2163 SRVTVVDSVLI
+2163 SRVTVVGSVLI
-2174 AEKRVAYRG
+2174 AEKHVAYRG
-2183 DHGLGDAS
+2183 AYDLGDAS
-2191 ACLVVQNVNLTGS
+2191 ACLVVHTVNLTGS
-2204 VLTIARTQVAAVF
+2204 VLTIARTHVAAVF
-2217 RDAVGVL
+2217 DDAVGVL
-2224 FVGGVA
+2224 VVGGVA

-2261 GGSVVAFVDS
+2261 GVSVVAFVDS
-2271 DFLLCEHAVSVRGA
+2271 DFLLCKHAVSVRGA
-2285 VSVSGSAVALVRS
+2285 VSVSGSAVAFVRS
-2298 DFSSTEDY
+2298 DFLSMEDY

-2315 LAGGSMLLAKGNVH
+2315 LADGSMLLAKSNVH
-2329 DGVSRE
+2329 DGGSRE

-2360 RMLSLSLSLAAGAHL
+2360 RMLSASLSLSAGAHL

-2396 GFGDAGSIDVVGCD
+2396 GFGDAGSIDVAGCD
-2410 ACDRDT
+2410 ACDRDIY
-2416 HCYAPGTAAAS
+2416 CYAPGTATAS
-2427 MRNGVCVCLCG
+2427 MRNGVCVCECG
-2438 SAAYGEACV
+2438 SGGYGEACV

-2456 AVGTASSVFVRESV
+2456 AVGTASSVFVREGV

-2509 RIVVQNVSLQNGA
+2509 RIVVQNVSLLNGA

-2527 GGGALRGAGAA
+2527 GGGTLRGAGAA

-2576 SLLVAARSTPLVYL
+2576 SLLVATRPTPLVYL

-2614 VVSGVALVTVMT
+2614 VVSGVALVTVVT

-2645 ALDAAVLGGEVALYA
+2645 AVDAAVLGGEYAFYA
-2660 SARVV
+2660 SACVV
-2665 ASAGTVLRVS
+2665 ASGGAVLRVS

-2686 FDSGVE
+2686 FGSGVA

-2714 LRGSASFAS
+2714 LRGSASLAS

-2729 CGNSI
+2729 RGNSI

-2746 SAELVQST
+2746 RADLVQST
-2754 LALYGNVG
+2754 LTLHGNAG
-2762 SGSVVMDGTV
+2762 SGPVVMDGTV
-2772 ALGGAGGKFVV
+2772 ALGGTGRRFVV

-2794 PMDYRSA
+2794 PMNYRSA

-2821 FAAATRAMSGSCRC
+2821 FGAATRAMSGSCGC
-2835 RCAEGGYGRD
+2835 RCADGGYGRD

-2861 ALPLLSHTAT
+2861 GMPLVSHTAT

-2878 TTTWTATPTPTPSL
+2878 TPTWTPSL
-2892 STAHYSPTQ
+2892 SATHYSPTW
-2901 YGPTETLQVTET
+2901 YGPTETLQVTGT
-2913 VALPPTRTPTAS
+2913 VALSPTRTPTTS
-2925 LSSTPWWSEVTCP
+2925 VSSTLWWSEVACP

-2946 AGGSLTQNDIR
+2946 AGGGLTQSDIR
-2957 GGGSAVPTLLMVSL
+2957 GSGSAVPTRLMVSL

-2983 GKHLSFVPVSTAQP
+2983 GTHLSFVPVSTAQP
-2997 SGFGGSWGAMLSN
+2997 SGFGGPWGAMLRN
-3010 ATWMRNAT
+3010 ATWVRNAT

-3026 AVPVHRGYFTAA
+3026 AVPVHRGYFIAA
-3038 DETIVIRCDAAAVFG
+3038 DETIVIRCDAVAVSG

-3063 TIRSNTLPAA
+3063 TIRSDTLPAA
-3073 ASTLSAITGVVA
+3073 SSALSAITGVVA

-3098 GSILEMQ
+3098 GSVLEMQ
-3105 ALGVFARISCASA
+3105 ALGVLARMPCASA

-3138 PLWMVVGNALLAAV
+3138 PLWMVVANALLAAV

-3167 RGVDAASAW
+3167 HGVDAASAW

-3195 IFFCSV
+3195 IFFGSV
-3201 FALAMPDSRVQHRV
+3201 LALAMPGARVQYRVIGV
-3215 VGVVGLLHGAAF
+3215 VGVLYGAAF

-3237 HVGASFTRYWQFSR
+3237 HTGASFTRYWQFSR

-3263 FWHPAAQQRMYGGM
+3263 YWHPAAQQRMYGSM

-3282 GSRVYWCVFQLS
+3282 GSHVYWCVFQLS

-3304 VHPPVGGCHVQYF
+3304 LHPPVGGCHVQYF

-3345 AASFVLLAVLCLVSA
+3345 TASFVLLAALCVVSA

-3365 PSDGGAKAYAA
+3365 PSDGGARAYAA
-3376 IVLLLTAVLL
+3376 IVLLLTTVVL
-3386 AIAVYS
+3386 AATVYG
-3392 VVVWYAEDRH
+3392 VVVWYMEDRH

-3413 LEALLRDDEESDEET
+3413 LEALLRDDEESDET
-3428 QKLHERTSSSY
+3428 QKLHEMTSSSY
-3439 ATGTTVASSYRPP
+3439 ASGATAALSYRPP
-3452 APPLQP
+3452 APPLQSVT
-3458 MAGDTRSDA
+3458 GDTRSDA
-3467 LSLLECASSARGKI
+3467 LSLFDGASIAS
-3481 DHALL
+3481 

>member
-1 MIDGASATHHES
+1 MVDGASATHHDG
-13 PADTCLGRWMR
+13 PVGTCLGRWMR
-24 SAVGACPRSR
+24 SAVGACPRGR
-34 HRVRRRAIAAVR
+34 HRVQRRVIATVRVAVL
-46 AALLVALVL
+46 LLVLALVA
-55 VAAAWMPAVHA
+55 AAAWMPAVHA

-88 VLMDGV
+88 ALMDGV
-94 SITNGVAVVFDVAAM
+94 YITNGVAVVFDVAAM

-124 GGAQIYVRGY
+124 GGAQLYVRGY
-134 SGEPTSDRSLE
+134 SGEPASDRSLE
-145 VSVSGLSGSYCSLV
+145 VSVSGLSGGYCSLV
-159 FVDNLP
+159 FVHNLP

-178 TPGPMRFS
+178 TPGPMRYS

-199 VLYATSLLQSQLRVS
+199 VLYATSLLQTQLRVS
-214 NTVLRSSHVGG
+214 NTVLRSLQAGG

-231 GDVDLLSS
+231 GGVDLLSS
-239 AVVLDG
+239 ALVLDG
-245 VLLEASGGPTASAMH
+245 VLLEASGGTTASAMH
-260 VASSSRLSLR
+260 VASSSRLSLQ

-282 VSSGGGIV
+282 VSSGSGVV
-290 LGERLAV
+290 LGERLVAL
-297 FDSVLRFVGVEGS
+297 DSVLRFVRVKGS
-310 VESSLVR
+310 AASSLVH
-317 CDGGTVGVGGWLELH
+317 CDGGTVSAGGWLELRD
-332 GVWAVGEASSVASLS
+332 VWAVGEASSVASLS
-347 GVTLSGGTVS
+347 GVTLGGGAVS
-357 IARCA
+357 IARCTA
-362 AAGAT
+362 TGAT

-372 TITSGV
+372 KITSGV
-378 VSVQCNRAGG
+378 VLVQCNRAGG
-388 RVLQSSGGYRMAGLP
+388 RVLQSSADYRMAGLS

-425 SFTNCVCSCRAG
+425 SFSDCVCSCRAG
-437 GVGEACLPFDVP
+437 GLGEACLPFDVP
-449 PARAGGGG
+449 PAGSGGGG
-457 SEGCVSGVTL
+457 GGAQDCVTGVTL
-467 TESVTIG
+467 TESVTVG

-489 PIIVTVELR
+489 PITVAVDLR
-498 LMDAFADALNVTL
+498 SMDAFADALNVTL
-511 RHCVLAGGA
+511 RHCVLEGGA

-536 HAFVNMTNVTSLE
+536 HALVNMTNVTSLE

-558 PLHSRFLLANS
+558 PLHSSVLLANS

-583 TRGHEG
+583 TPGHAG
-589 FRYGPALV
+589 SRYGPALV

-608 VMTRSTLVCGGEL
+608 VMTRSTLLCGGES
-621 CAAILVERGLGA
+621 CAAILVERGLGVNV
-633 SLSSVFYMD
+633 SSVLYMD
-642 NCVIRSRTHVMY
+642 NCVIRSQSHVMY
-654 ALASYLRVGGGSVFS
+654 ALASDLRVSGGSVFS
-669 IQNSLWSAPST
+669 IQNSSWSAPST
-680 EYGKGA
+680 EYYGGA
-686 CVFKDV
+686 CVFLDV
-692 VVDGGSVLQIVSST
+692 AVDGGSVLQIVSST

-715 AATLT
+715 ANRLT

-731 NGFRTAYVVY
+731 NEFRTAYVVY
-741 VTAHYSM
+741 VVNHYGM
-748 VFRDQSVWS
+748 AFRDQSVWS
-757 ILDNKFTYGSYSTF
+757 IIHNNFTYGSYSALTY
-771 TCMTSKWLPPSD
+771 MTSNWLPPSD
-783 TRPTIYGMCNE
+783 SRPTIYGMCNE
-794 AIGSPV
+794 ARGSRV

-805 ELNIGTPVTVLDCGA
+805 DLNIGTPVTVLDCGA
-820 CTVDAVCFAARTS
+820 CTMDAVCFAARTS
-833 SISGCECVCAAGGY
+833 SISGCECVCASGGY

-852 PAAVPDGLGP
+852 PAAVPNGLGP
-862 LPLPDAKDTEVRCVH
+862 LPLPELKDTEVRCVH
-877 GGSISSVYVPD
+877 GGSISSVDVPD

-902 AAILLDLSYFDAP
+902 AAIVLDMSYFDAS
-915 QHTLN
+915 QQTLN
-920 ITLLQCVLVG
+920 ITLLQCVLMG
-930 LSIRGSGARVQVN
+930 LSVKGSGARVHVN

-949 DSGELVF
+949 DSGELEF
-956 QGDFGASSQI
+956 RGDFGVSSQI
-966 LVVGSTLVT
+966 LVAGSTIVT
-975 TSGHAI
+975 TSDHAI
-981 SFVKFTLSANMTLLL
+981 LFVKFTLSANMTLLL
-996 LDNYIEA
+996 IDNYIEG
-1003 NRYAVYFFNGVVDG
+1003 NRYAVYFSSGVVGG
-1017 GGIIVKGNTLR
+1017 GGIIVKGNKLSTA
-1028 TTEDD
+1028 EDD
-1033 DGLESSV
+1033 DGVESSV
-1040 CVNAIDVRN
+1040 CVYAVDVKN
-1049 GGYFDVENNTMSSVN
+1049 GGYIDVENNTMNAVN
-1064 GVILFGD
+1064 GVVLFGD
-1071 TTVSFAGLLRVAD
+1071 TTVRSAGLLRVAD
-1084 CIFAGGTE
+1084 CTFVGGTE
-1092 FFDPALSYLSGSVT
+1092 IFDSALMYLSGSVT

-1118 NVSAASVL
+1118 SVGAASVL
-1126 NIPYP
+1126 TIPYSW
-1131 QYKIKLSGSGTTVAL
+1131 QKLQLSGSGTAVAL
-1146 AHNRQVD
+1146 AHNRQVEGSALFAKLF
-1153 NSYPFAD
+1153 NSN
-1160 FFPPDTI
+1160 TI
-1167 VELPARFVV
+1167 VALPARFVV
-1176 GCNLQGDEEV
+1176 ECNLQGNGEV
-1186 LYDDVFP
+1186 LYDYVFP
-1193 EKVVVFRCG
+1193 EEVMVFGCG

-1220 SSCSCSCKE
+1220 SSCSCSCKD

-1235 CLPFEVPDTV
+1235 CLPFEVPNTV

-1255 GDTSCVVNQTLTNVT
+1255 GDTSCVVNETLTNLT
-1270 LNMWKTH
+1270 LKMWKTH
-1277 HCYVGVT
+1277 HCYVSVT

-1289 ATLTFS
+1289 AVLTF
-1295 FDSMPLHLPINITLT
+1295 FLNSMPLHLPINITLS
-1310 GCTFREGAALQ
+1310 GCTFRGGAALQ
-1321 FVGGAEAAESA
+1321 FFGGAEAAESS

-1341 VMRSSTVAF
+1341 VMRSSAVAF
-1350 MRALPQHCDIAVTE
+1350 SLTLPQRCDIAVTE
-1364 VDAALSFAVE
+1364 VDAVQTFAVE
-1374 LLDTR
+1374 LPGTVNNMWSVLLLDD
-1379 MNTKFGVVML
+1379 V
-1389 KDAVLSASLLLVSDV
+1389 VLSASSLLVSNV
-1404 KAHATKRDAFVVY
+1404 KAYATNLDALGLY
-1417 STGTLTLVG
+1417 SIGALKLVG
-1426 GSSLYARYCSFDG
+1426 GSSLHARYCSFEG
-1439 YTHLFYLY
+1439 YTHVFYVY

-1460 NNTMFSGVSL
+1460 NNTMVSGVTL
-1470 LYLRH
+1470 LYQRQV
-1475 GFSVSDHSVLRVVG
+1475 FNVSDHSVLRVVG
-1489 NSGSVRYAICNDD
+1489 NSGSVRYAIYNVV
-1502 LWTVQRSSWL
+1502 LWTVELSSWL

-1517 DVELGAMFYD
+1517 DVEVGAMFYD
-1527 SSSAFVSIDG
+1527 TESAFVNIDG

-1557 LSRADAGYRF
+1557 LSQADAGYRF

-1574 AGRLVTTA
+1574 AGRKVTTA

-1596 AVCGECTKEGDCFAP
+1596 AACGECTKEGDCFAP
-1611 LTAAV
+1611 LTTAV
-1616 SDCNC
+1616 SDCKC

-1638 AGPPPPTPPVPPP
+1638 AGPPPSTPPVPPP

-1675 GSGLSWLCYRNV
+1675 GGGLSWLCYRNV

-1703 TGDVVNVTFDG
+1703 TGEVVNVMFDG

-1736 NIVVTGNTFSDALL
+1736 NIVVTGNTFRDALL

-1762 TISGNRFAVTRLI
+1762 TISGNRFTVTRLI
-1775 PRPGLKLDCPS
+1775 PRPALNVMRLS
-1786 CVAMNELAISN
+1786 CVAMNGLVISN

-1811 TASSSAIYVVGSPL
+1811 TASSSVI
-1825 RVLWKSVFAV
+1825 RVFRSALSVSWHSVFAV
-1835 VGNTFHMAGG
+1835 MGNTFHMNGG
-1845 DSTLIYLEGSGQFS
+1845 DSTLIYLEGSRQ
-1859 SLSVLNNSAVVIR
+1859 SLSLKVLNNSAVVIR
-1872 GNFVARP
+1872 GNLVSRP
-1879 VRHFLL
+1879 VKCFLL
-1885 VILALSVE
+1885 LILALRME
-1893 SRSAVVFQ
+1893 SQSAVVFQ

-1906 RSSVVFFPGYSSYIY
+1906 RSLLVFYSSYSSYIY

-1938 DAFLFLNPTVNLR
+1938 EAFLFLNPTVNLR
-1951 DSAVSVSRNQFMSST
+1951 DSTVSLSGNRFMSST
-1966 VSPTMLLIPQSSRD
+1966 GTPTVLRISTWSRD
-1980 LTNGA
+1980 LKNGA
-1985 IVAACNTVNG
+1985 IVAACNSVNG
-1995 EERVKYSI
+1995 EEGAEYVI

-2013 CSGPCALATSC
+2013 CSDPCTLAASC

-2070 VRVDVEVNAGVGTS
+2070 VRVDVEVKVSFGTS
-2084 VACYFGVTF
+2084 VVCYVGVTF
-2093 LADVVVDVG
+2093 AADVVVDVE

-2116 TFVRGASLYVVGW
+2116 TFLDGASLYVVGW
-2129 RSDLSAGERV
+2129 RSDPSAGERA

-2174 AEKRVAYRG
+2174 AEARVAYRG
-2183 DHGLGDAS
+2183 AYGLGDAS
-2191 ACLVVQNVNLTGS
+2191 ACLVLHKVNLTGS
-2204 VLTIARTQVAAVF
+2204 VLTIARTHVAAVF

-2224 FVGGVA
+2224 VVGGVA

-2271 DFLLCEHAVSVRGA
+2271 DFLLCKHAVSVRGA

-2298 DFSSTEDY
+2298 EFLSTEDY

-2360 RMLSLSLSLAAGAHL
+2360 RMLSVSLSLAAGAHL

-2396 GFGDAGSIDVVGCD
+2396 GFGDAGSIDVAGCD

-2416 HCYAPGTAAAS
+2416 YCYAPGTASAS
-2427 MRNGVCVCLCG
+2427 MRNGVCVCACG
-2438 SAAYGEACV
+2438 SGGYGEACV

-2456 AVGTASSVFVRESV
+2456 AVGTASSVFVREGV

-2509 RIVVQNVSLQNGA
+2509 RIVVQNVSLLNGA

-2527 GGGALRGAGAA
+2527 GGGALRDAA

-2576 SLLVAARSTPLVYL
+2576 SLLVAARPTPLVYL

-2614 VVSGVALVTVMT
+2614 VVSGVSLVTVMT

-2645 ALDAAVLGGEVALYA
+2645 ALDAAVFGGDYALYA

-2665 ASAGTVLRVS
+2665 ASGGAVLRVS

-2692 ANASAVV
+2692 ANTSAVV

-2729 CGNSI
+2729 RGNSI
-2734 SGRLLSVPSYPR
+2734 SGRLLSLPSYPR
-2746 SAELVQST
+2746 RADLVQST
-2754 LALYGNVG
+2754 LTLHGNAG
-2762 SGSVVMDGTV
+2762 SGPVVMDGTV
-2772 ALGGAGGKFVV
+2772 ALGGAGRNFVV
-2783 GCLTLNGQALQ
+2783 GCLTLNGQALE
-2794 PMDYRSA
+2794 PIDYRSA

-2813 VCDADVSC
+2813 VCDADVRC
-2821 FAAATRAMSGSCRC
+2821 FAAATRAMSGSCGC

-2861 ALPLLSHTAT
+2861 AMPLLSHTAT

-2878 TTTWTATPTPTPSL
+2878 TPTWTPSL
-2892 STAHYSPTQ
+2892 STTHYSPTQ

-2925 LSSTPWWSEVTCP
+2925 VSSTPWWSDVACP

-2957 GGGSAVPTLLMVSL
+2957 GGGSAVPTLLMVAL

-2977 ARDPQL
+2977 ASHPQL
-2983 GKHLSFVPVSTAQP
+2983 GTHLSFVPVSTVQP
-2997 SGFGGSWGAMLSN
+2997 SGFGGPWGAMLSN
-3010 ATWMRNAT
+3010 ATWVRNAT

-3026 AVPVHRGYFTAA
+3026 AVPVHRGYFIAA
-3038 DETIVIRCDAAAVFG
+3038 DETIVIRCDAAAVSG

-3073 ASTLSAITGVVA
+3073 ASALSAITGVVA
-3085 GAAAVAVV
+3085 GATAVAVV

-3105 ALGVFARISCASA
+3105 ALGVFARMSCASA

-3195 IFFCSV
+3195 IFFGSV
-3201 FALAMPDSRVQHRV
+3201 LALAMPGARVQHRV
-3215 VGVVGLLHGAAF
+3215 IGVAGVLYGVAF
-3227 PAGVCYFIAR
+3227 PAGVCYLIAR
-3237 HVGASFTRYWQFSR
+3237 RTGASFTKYWQFSR

-3263 FWHPAAQQRMYGGM
+3263 YWFPAAQQRMYGGM

-3282 GSRVYWCVFQLS
+3282 GSHVYWCVFQLS

-3317 CMAAVLL
+3317 CMAAALL

-3338 AFLTVMH
+3338 AFLTVMRTT
-3345 AASFVLLAVLCLVSA
+3345 SFVLLAALCVVSA

-3365 PSDGGAKAYAA
+3365 PSDGGARAYVA
-3376 IVLLLTAVLL
+3376 IVLLLTTVLL
-3386 AIAVYS
+3386 AVTVYGA
-3392 VVVWYAEDRH
+3392 VVWYVEDRH
-3402 WQELREPRRGG
+3402 WQELREPQRGG
-3413 LEALLRDDEESDEET
+3413 LEALLRDDEESDEGT
-3428 QKLHERTSSSY
+3428 RKPHDRTSSSY
-3439 ATGTTVASSYRPP
+3439 ASGTTGASSYRPP

-3458 MAGDTRSDA
+3458 MAGDTRSDT
-3467 LSLLECASSARGKI
+3467 LNLFDRASSASRMI
-3481 DHALL
+3481 DYAAM

>member
-1 MIDGASATHHES
+1 
-13 PADTCLGRWMR
+13 MR
-24 SAVGACPRSR
+24 SAVGACPHSR
-34 HRVRRRAIAAVR
+34 HRVQRKTIAAVR
-46 AALLVALVL
+46 AALLVALALV
-55 VAAAWMPAVHA
+55 VAAAWMPAAHA

-71 RGGTVDRA
+71 RSGTVDRA

-94 SITNGVAVVFDVAAM
+94 SITNGVAVVFDVPAM
-109 LPGALRIEL
+109 LPGPLRIEL

-124 GGAQIYVRGY
+124 GGAQVYVRGH
-134 SGEPTSDRSLE
+134 SGEPASDQSLE

-159 FVDNLP
+159 FVHNLP

-178 TPGPMRFS
+178 TAGPMRYS

-199 VLYATSLLQSQLRVS
+199 VLHAASLSQSQLRVS
-214 NTVLRSSHVGG
+214 NTVLRSLHAGG
-225 SAVYVG
+225 SAVHVG
-231 GDVDLLSS
+231 GGVELLSS

-245 VLLEASGGPTASAMH
+245 VSLEASGGPTASAMR

-310 VESSLVR
+310 VASSLVR
-317 CDGGTVGVGGWLELH
+317 CDGGTVGGGGWLDMYD
-332 GVWAVGEASSVASLS
+332 VWAVGEASSVASLS
-347 GVTLSGGTVS
+347 GVTLSGGAVS
-357 IARCA
+357 IARCTA
-362 AAGAT
+362 TGAT
-367 LVSGL
+367 LVSGP

-378 VSVQCNRAGG
+378 VSVQCNRAGD
-388 RVLQSSGGYRMAGLP
+388 RVLQSSSDYRMAGLP

-411 GCAAALACFDALTA
+411 GCAAALACFDVLTA
-425 SFTNCVCSCRAG
+425 SFSDCVCSCRVG

-449 PARAGGGG
+449 PARAGGAGGGG
-457 SEGCVSGVTL
+457 SLGCVSGVTL
-467 TESVTIG
+467 TESVTVG
-474 GGRATAC
+474 GGWATAC

-489 PIIVTVELR
+489 TITVTVDLR
-498 LMDAFADALNVTL
+498 SMDAFADSLNVTL
-511 RHCVLAGGA
+511 RDCVLACGA
-520 QLRIGGLSEST
+520 QLRIGGLGENT

-536 HAFVNMTNVTSLE
+536 HALVNMTNVTSLE

-558 PLHSRFLLANS
+558 PLNSSVLLANS
-569 TLRATVGGSQYVPT
+569 TLRATVGGSQYVPIT
-583 TRGHEG
+583 PGYEG
-589 FRYGPALV
+589 LRCGPTLV

-608 VMTRSTLVCGGEL
+608 VMTRSTLLCGGES
-621 CAAILVERGLGA
+621 CAAILVERGLGVN
-633 SLSSVFYMD
+633 LSSVFYMD
-642 NCVIRSRTHVMY
+642 NCAVNSRTHVMY
-654 ALASYLRVGGGSVFS
+654 ALASDLRVGGGSVFS
-669 IQNSLWSAPST
+669 IRNSSWIAPST
-680 EYGKGA
+680 EFYKGA
-686 CVFKDV
+686 CVFGDV
-692 VVDGGSVLQIVSST
+692 VVAGGSVLQVVSSN

-715 AATLT
+715 ATTLA
-720 VTGGSWLVHRN
+720 VTDGSWLVHRN
-731 NGFRTAYVVY
+731 NEFRTAYVAY
-741 VTAHYSM
+741 VDKENGVT
-748 VFRDQSVWS
+748 FRDRSVWS
-757 ILDNKFTYGSYSTF
+757 ILDNKLTYGSYSSTIARVINNW
-771 TCMTSKWLPPSD
+771 SPQSD
-783 TRPTIYGMCNE
+783 SRPIIYGMCNE
-794 AIGSPV
+794 AMGSPV
-800 TDYQE
+800 TDYRE
-805 ELNIGTPVTVLDCGA
+805 NLNIGTPVTVLDCGA
-820 CTVDAVCFAARTS
+820 CTMGAVCFAARTS

-877 GGSISSVYVPD
+877 GGSISSVDVPD

-902 AAILLDLSYFDAP
+902 AAIVLDLSYFNAP
-915 QHTLN
+915 QQTLN
-920 ITLLQCVLVG
+920 ITLLQCILMG
-930 LSIRGSGARVQVN
+930 LSIKVSDARVRVN

-966 LVVGSTLVT
+966 LVAGSTLVT

-981 SFVKFTLSANMTLLL
+981 LFVEFTLSANMTLLL
-996 LDNYIEA
+996 LDNYIEG
-1003 NRYAVYFFNGVVDG
+1003 NIHAVYFTNAVVVDG
-1017 GGIIVKGNTLR
+1017 GEIIVRGNTLR
-1028 TTEDD
+1028 TIEKDAY
-1033 DGLESSV
+1033 SSRSALYFHSV
-1040 CVNAIDVRN
+1040 DLKN
-1049 GGYFDVENNTMSSVN
+1049 GGHFDVENNTMN
-1064 GVILFGD
+1064 AAKGVYFFGD
-1071 TTVSFAGLLRVAD
+1071 TVVSSAGLLRVAD
-1084 CIFAGGTE
+1084 CTFVGDTE
-1092 FFDPALSYLSGSVT
+1092 FFDPTLVYFYGSVT
-1106 LEGGAQWRVEGN
+1106 LRGGAQWRVTGN
-1118 NVSAASVL
+1118 NVSAAS
-1126 NIPYP
+1126 IISISRH
-1131 QYKIKLSGSGTTVAL
+1131 QHKIQLSESGTAVAL
-1146 AHNRQVD
+1146 ANNRQVGSRGFF
-1153 NSYPFAD
+1153 N
-1160 FFPPDTI
+1160 FFPSSII
-1167 VELPARFVV
+1167 VTSPARLVV
-1176 GCNLQGDEEV
+1176 GCNLQGDEEAS
-1186 LYDDVFP
+1186 YNNYFP
-1193 EKVVVFRCG
+1193 EEVVLFGCG

-1220 SSCSCSCKE
+1220 SSCSCSCKD
-1229 GWHGAS
+1229 GWHGVS

-1245 VPPVAERAVD
+1245 VPPLPERAVD
-1255 GDTSCVVNQTLTNVT
+1255 GDTSCVVNKTLTSLT
-1270 LNMWKTH
+1270 LNMWKSH
-1277 HCYVGVT
+1277 HCYVSVT

-1289 ATLTFS
+1289 AVLTFS
-1295 FDSMPLHLPINITLT
+1295 FNSMPLHLPINITLT
-1310 GCTFREGAALQ
+1310 GCTFLDGAALH
-1321 FVGGAEAAESA
+1321 FVGGAEAAESS

-1341 VMRSSTVAF
+1341 VMRSSVVAF
-1350 MRALPQHCDIAVTE
+1350 ALALPQHCDIAVTE
-1364 VDAALSFAVE
+1364 VDAVQAFEVRLPDARITTLS
-1374 LLDTR
+1374 
-1379 MNTKFGVVML
+1379 VVML
-1389 KDAVLSASLLLVSDV
+1389 RKIVLAASSLLVSNV
-1404 KAHATKRDAFVVY
+1404 KSRALDHRGFVLH
-1417 STGTLTLVG
+1417 STGTLKLVG
-1426 GSSLYARYCSFDG
+1426 GSSLYVRYCSFDK
-1439 YTHLFYLY
+1439 YSHMFYIHR
-1447 SLSVSDHSVFALL
+1447 LSVSDHSVFALL
-1460 NNTMFSGVSL
+1460 NNTMSSGTSF
-1470 LYLRH
+1470 LYQH
-1475 GFSVSDHSVLRVVG
+1475 YGFSVSDHSVLRVVG
-1489 NSGSVRYAICNDD
+1489 NSGSVCYVICNEE
-1502 LWTVQRSSWL
+1502 LWTVQQSSWL

-1517 DVELGAMFYD
+1517 DVEVGAMFYD
-1527 SSSAFVSIDG
+1527 TESAFVIIDG

-1557 LSRADAGYRF
+1557 LSQADAGYRF
-1567 VAGCLTV
+1567 FVGCLTV

-1582 AELELNGITNVTTV
+1582 AELELNGITNVTTI
-1596 AVCGECTKEGDCFAP
+1596 AACGECTKDGVCFAP
-1611 LTAAV
+1611 LTTEV
-1616 SDCNC
+1616 SDCKC

-1638 AGPPPPTPPVPPP
+1638 AGPPPPLPPPPPPP
-1651 PPPSPPSVGECIS
+1651 PPPSPPVGECIS

-1675 GSGLSWLCYRNV
+1675 GGGLSWLCYRNV

-1703 TGDVVNVTFDG
+1703 TGDVANVTFDG

-1750 SPEGVFPPHTNI
+1750 SPEGGFPPHTNI
-1762 TISGNRFAVTRLI
+1762 AISGNRFTVTRLV
-1775 PRPGLKLDCPS
+1775 PRSGLGLRRPS
-1786 CVAMNELAISN
+1786 CVAMNELVISN
-1797 DSAVVLSGNVFQSV
+1797 DSAVVLSGNVFHAV
-1811 TASSSAIYVVGSPL
+1811 AASSNAIHVVEYAL
-1825 RVLWKSVFAV
+1825 RVSWHSVFAV
-1835 VGNTFHMAGG
+1835 MGNAFHMAGG
-1845 DSTLIYLEGSGQFS
+1845 NSTLIYLEGTSQSS

-1872 GNFVARP
+1872 GNLVSRP
-1879 VRHFLL
+1879 VEYFMFFLW
-1885 VILALSVE
+1885 ALRVE
-1893 SRSAVVFQ
+1893 FLSAVVFQ

-1906 RSSVVFFPGYSSYIY
+1906 GNLAVFYSRSSFPIY

-1938 DAFLFLNPTVNLR
+1938 EAFVYIHYTVNLR
-1951 DSAVSVSRNQFMSST
+1951 DSTVSVSGNRFMSGTGTPTVLRIST
-1966 VSPTMLLIPQSSRD
+1966 GPRD
-1980 LTNGA
+1980 ITNGA

-1995 EERVKYSI
+1995 GKEAKYSI
-2003 PSVYNATILT
+2003 PSLYNATILT
-2013 CSGPCALATSC
+2013 CSDPCSLATSC
-2024 FPAYTTTASSDGC
+2024 FPAYTTTVSSDGC
-2037 ACACAEGGH
+2037 TCTCAEGGH

-2070 VRVDVEVNAGVGTS
+2070 VCVDVEVSAGFGTS
-2084 VACYFGVTF
+2084 VACYVGVTF
-2093 LADVVVDVG
+2093 AADVVVDVE

-2116 TFVRGASLYVVGW
+2116 TFVSGASLYVLGW
-2129 RSDLSAGERV
+2129 QSDPPAGQRA

-2174 AEKRVAYRG
+2174 AEARVVYRNAY
-2183 DHGLGDAS
+2183 GLGDVS
-2191 ACLVVQNVNLTGS
+2191 ACLVVHKVNLTGS
-2204 VLTIARTQVAAVF
+2204 VLTIARTQVVAVF

-2224 FVGGVA
+2224 VFGGVA

-2271 DFLLCEHAVSVRGA
+2271 DFLLCKHAVSVRGA
-2285 VSVSGSAVALVRS
+2285 VSVSGSVVALVRS
-2298 DFSSTEDY
+2298 EFLSTEEY

-2315 LAGGSMLLAKGNVH
+2315 LAGGSMLLVKGNVH

-2335 MLYAAGAVTA
+2335 MLHAAGAVTA
-2345 AGSTLSF
+2345 VGSTLSL

-2360 RMLSLSLSLAAGAHL
+2360 RMLSLSLSLAAGAHV

-2382 GGRVLS
+2382 GRRVLS

-2416 HCYAPGTAAAS
+2416 HCYAPGTASAS

-2438 SAAYGEACV
+2438 SGGYGEACL

-2456 AVGTASSVFVRESV
+2456 AVGTASSVFVREGV

-2509 RIVVQNVSLQNGA
+2509 RIVVQNVSLLNGA

-2590 PGSQSSP
+2590 PGSQFSP
-2597 YAPVLV
+2597 YAPLLV

-2645 ALDAAVLGGEVALYA
+2645 ALDAAVLGGDVALYA

-2665 ASAGTVLRVS
+2665 ATGGAVLRVS

-2686 FDSGVE
+2686 FGSGVE
-2692 ANASAVV
+2692 TNASAVV
-2699 VNDNAGALTDGALLV
+2699 VNDNAGVLTDGALLV
-2714 LRGSASFAS
+2714 LRGSASFVS

-2729 CGNSI
+2729 RGNSI
-2734 SGRLLSVPSYPR
+2734 SGRLLSLPSYPR
-2746 SAELVQST
+2746 SAELVRST
-2754 LALYGNVG
+2754 LTLHGNAG
-2762 SGSVVMDGTV
+2762 SGPVVMDGTV
-2772 ALGGAGGKFVV
+2772 ALGGAGRKFVV
-2783 GCLTLNGQALQ
+2783 GCLTLNGQALE

-2813 VCDADVSC
+2813 VCDADVRC
-2821 FAAATRAMSGSCRC
+2821 FAAATRTMSGSCRC

-2861 ALPLLSHTAT
+2861 AMPPPPSHTAT

-2878 TTTWTATPTPTPSL
+2878 TPTPTPTPSQ
-2892 STAHYSPTQ
+2892 SAAHYSPTQ

-2925 LSSTPWWSEVTCP
+2925 VSSTLWWSEVACP

-2957 GGGSAVPTLLMVSL
+2957 GGGSAVPTRLMVAL

-2977 ARDPQL
+2977 ASDPQL
-2983 GKHLSFVPVSTAQP
+2983 CTHLSFVAVATAQP
-2997 SGFGGSWGAMLSN
+2997 SGFGGPWGAMLRN
-3010 ATWMRNAT
+3010 ATWVRNAT
-3018 NPSTVLEL
+3018 NPSSVLEL
-3026 AVPVHRGYFTAA
+3026 TVPVHRGYFIGA
-3038 DETIVIRCDAAAVFG
+3038 DETIVIRCDAVAVSG

-3063 TIRSNTLPAA
+3063 TIRSNTLPVA
-3073 ASTLSAITGVVA
+3073 ASALSAVTGVVA

-3105 ALGVFARISCASA
+3105 AVGVFATMSCASA
-3118 QERASTV
+3118 QERASTA

-3152 FGCVHCGVTAAFQRW
+3152 FGCVHYGVTAAFQRW

-3195 IFFCSV
+3195 IFFGSV
-3201 FALAMPDSRVQHRV
+3201 LALAMPGARVQHRV
-3215 VGVVGLLHGAAF
+3215 VGVVGVLYGVAF

-3237 HVGASFTRYWQFSR
+3237 HTGASFERYWQFLR

-3263 FWHPAAQQRMYGGM
+3263 YWYPAAQQRMYGGM

-3282 GSRVYWCVFQLS
+3282 GSYVYWCVFQLS
-3294 VLCVVCLIAA
+3294 VLCVVGLIAA
-3304 VHPPVGGCHVQYF
+3304 VHPHVGGCHVQYF

-3345 AASFVLLAVLCLVSA
+3345 AAGFVLLAALCLVSA

-3365 PSDGGAKAYAA
+3365 PSDGGARAYAA
-3376 IVLLLTAVLL
+3376 LVLLLATVLL
-3386 AIAVYS
+3386 AVTVYS
-3392 VVVWYAEDRH
+3392 VVLWYAEDRH

-3413 LEALLRDDEESDEET
+3413 LEALLRDDEESDDES
-3428 QKLHERTSSSY
+3428 QKPHDMASSSY
-3439 ATGTTVASSYRPP
+3439 ASGTTGASSYRPP

-3458 MAGDTRSDA
+3458 MTGDTRSDT
-3467 LSLLECASSARGKI
+3467 LSLFDRASSASCSINYAPLDR
-3481 DHALL
+3481 

>member
-1 MIDGASATHHES
+1 
-13 PADTCLGRWMR
+13 
-24 SAVGACPRSR
+24 
-34 HRVRRRAIAAVR
+34 
-46 AALLVALVL
+46 
-55 VAAAWMPAVHA
+55 
-66 VVLRL
+66 
-71 RGGTVDRA
+71 
-79 ITVGRAVDT
+79 
-88 VLMDGV
+88 
-94 SITNGVAVVFDVAAM
+94 
-109 LPGALRIEL
+109 
-118 RNCVCD
+118 
-124 GGAQIYVRGY
+124 
-134 SGEPTSDRSLE
+134 
-145 VSVSGLSGSYCSLV
+145 
-159 FVDNLP
+159 
-165 AHTNVTVRDSTIV
+165 
-178 TPGPMRFS
+178 
-186 QLSGLTDAVASPL
+186 
-199 VLYATSLLQSQLRVS
+199 
-214 NTVLRSSHVGG
+214 
-225 SAVYVG
+225 
-231 GDVDLLSS
+231 
-239 AVVLDG
+239 
-245 VLLEASGGPTASAMH
+245 
-260 VASSSRLSLR
+260 
-270 SHSVFSV
+270 
-277 TNVSV
+277 
-282 VSSGGGIV
+282 
-290 LGERLAV
+290 
-297 FDSVLRFVGVEGS
+297 
-310 VESSLVR
+310 
-317 CDGGTVGVGGWLELH
+317 
-332 GVWAVGEASSVASLS
+332 
-347 GVTLSGGTVS
+347 
-357 IARCA
+357 
-362 AAGAT
+362 
-367 LVSGL
+367 
-372 TITSGV
+372 
-378 VSVQCNRAGG
+378 
-388 RVLQSSGGYRMAGLP
+388 
-403 SVSVVPCD
+403 
-411 GCAAALACFDALTA
+411 
-425 SFTNCVCSCRAG
+425 
-437 GVGEACLPFDVP
+437 
-449 PARAGGGG
+449 
-457 SEGCVSGVTL
+457 
-467 TESVTIG
+467 
-474 GGRATAC
+474 
-481 FDSVVFSG
+481 
-489 PIIVTVELR
+489 
-498 LMDAFADALNVTL
+498 MDAFADALNVTL

-558 PLHSRFLLANS
+558 PLHSNVLLANS
-569 TLRATVGGSQYVPT
+569 TLRATVGGSQYVAT
-583 TRGHEG
+583 TPGHEE

-608 VMTRSTLVCGGEL
+608 VMTRSTLVCGGSS

-633 SLSSVFYMD
+633 NLSSVFYMD
-642 NCVIRSRTHVMY
+642 NCVVMSRMHVMHG
-654 ALASYLRVGGGSVFS
+654 LASDLRVSGGSVFS
-669 IQNSLWSAPST
+669 IQNSSWSVQSINI
-680 EYGKGA
+680 YKGA
-686 CVFKDV
+686 CVFGDV
-692 VVDGGSVLQIVSST
+692 VVDGGSVLQIVSSE

-715 AATLT
+715 ANTLT

-731 NGFRTAYVVY
+731 NEFRTAYVVY
-741 VTAHYSM
+741 VVNENGVA
-748 VFRDQSVWS
+748 FRDQSVWS
-757 ILDNKFTYGSYSTF
+757 ILDNNLTYGSYSLTHAH
-771 TCMTSKWLPPSD
+771 MTNDWPLSSD
-783 TRPTIYGMCNE
+783 SRPIIYGVCNE
-794 AIGSPV
+794 ARGSPV
-800 TDYQE
+800 TNYQDD
-805 ELNIGTPVTVLDCGA
+805 LNIKVPVTVLDCGA
-820 CTVDAVCFAARTS
+820 CTVDSVCFAAWTS
-833 SISGCECVCAAGGY
+833 SISGCECVCAAGGH

-877 GGSISSVYVPD
+877 GGSISSVYDPD

-902 AAILLDLSYFDAP
+902 AAIVLDLSRFAAP
-915 QHTLN
+915 EQTLN

-930 LSIRGSGARVQVN
+930 LSIKGSGTRVHVS
-943 VTSSML
+943 VVSSML
-949 DSGELVF
+949 DAGDLEF
-956 QGDFGASSQI
+956 RGDFGTSSQI
-966 LVVGSTLVT
+966 LVVGSTLVM

-981 SFVKFTLSANMTLLL
+981 QFQRFSLGANSSLLL
-996 LDNYIEA
+996 LDNLIEGES
-1003 NRYAVYFFNGVVDG
+1003 YAVRLSFVVVDG
-1017 GGIIVKGNTLR
+1017 GGIIMKGNTLR
-1028 TTEDD
+1028 GAEEYVT
-1033 DGLESSV
+1033 LESAVLFESAV
-1040 CVNAIDVRN
+1040 LKN
-1049 GGYFDVENNTMSSVN
+1049 GGYIDVENNTMSAVS
-1064 GVILFGD
+1064 GIYFYGD
-1071 TTVSFAGLLRVAD
+1071 TTVSSAGLLRVAD
-1084 CIFAGGTE
+1084 CTFVGIAL
-1092 FFDPALSYLSGSVT
+1092 FFEPALVHLSGSVT
-1106 LEGGAQWRVEGN
+1106 LQGGAQWRVEGN
-1118 NVSAASVL
+1118 NVNAASVIDMPNSL
-1126 NIPYP
+1126 C
-1131 QYKIKLSGSGTTVAL
+1131 KMKLLGSGTTVVL
-1146 AHNRQVD
+1146 SNNRQVD
-1153 NSYPFAD
+1153 SSKAFAKIL
-1160 FFPPDTI
+1160 PRGTI
-1167 VELPARFVV
+1167 VTSPAQFLV

-1186 LYDDVFP
+1186 SYDGVFP
-1193 EKVVVFRCG
+1193 EGVALFRCG

-1220 SSCSCSCKE
+1220 GSCSCSCKD

-1255 GDTSCVVNQTLTNVT
+1255 GDTSCVVKQTLTSLA

-1277 HCYVGVT
+1277 HCYAGVT
-1284 FSGVG
+1284 FSGMG
-1289 ATLTFS
+1289 AALTF
-1295 FDSMPLHLPINITLT
+1295 FFNSMPLHLPINITLT

-1321 FVGGAEAAESA
+1321 FVGGVGAAESA

-1341 VMRSSTVAF
+1341 VMRSSVVVFAL
-1350 MRALPQHCDIAVTE
+1350 ALPQHCDIAVTE
-1364 VDAALSFAVE
+1364 VDAVQFSAVQ
-1374 LLDTR
+1374 LLESVNN
-1379 MNTKFGVVML
+1379 MWSVMML
-1389 KDAVLSASLLLVSDV
+1389 QNVVLSASSLLVSNV
-1404 KAHATKRDAFVVY
+1404 KARAFGYGSLGLY

-1426 GSSLYARYCSFDG
+1426 GSSLYTRYCSFDG
-1439 YTHLFYLY
+1439 YEHLFYVY
-1447 SLSVSDHSVFALL
+1447 ILSVSDHSVFALL
-1460 NNTMFSGVSL
+1460 NNAMASGTSFL
-1470 LYLRH
+1470 FQHY
-1475 GFSVSDHSVLRVVG
+1475 GFSVSYRSVLRVVG
-1489 NSGSVRYAICNDD
+1489 NSGSVFCAIYSRN
-1502 LWTVQRSSWL
+1502 LWSVQQSSWL

-1517 DVELGAMFYD
+1517 DVGLGAMFRC
-1527 SSSAFVSIDG
+1527 SLITAGSIDS

-1547 MGSTGLSVSL
+1547 MGSTGLSGPL

-1574 AGRLVTTA
+1574 AGREVTTV
-1582 AELELNGITNVTTV
+1582 AELELGGITNVTTV
-1596 AVCGECTKEGDCFAP
+1596 AACGECTKDGDCFAP
-1611 LTAAV
+1611 LTTAV
-1616 SDCNC
+1616 IDCRC

-1626 GHGDVCVPAPVP
+1626 GRGDVCVPAPVP
-1638 AGPPPPTPPVPPP
+1638 AGPPPPPTPPVPPSP
-1651 PPPSPPSVGECIS
+1651 PPPPVGECIS

-1675 GSGLSWLCYRNV
+1675 GGGLSWLCYRNV

-1703 TGDVVNVTFDG
+1703 TGDVAHVTFDG

-1725 LGNAYAAVGSL
+1725 LGNAHAAVGSL
-1736 NIVVTGNTFSDALL
+1736 HIVVTGNTFSDALL
-1750 SPEGVFPPHTNI
+1750 SPEGVFPPRTNI
-1762 TISGNRFAVTRLI
+1762 TISGNRFTVTRLV
-1775 PRPGLKLDCPS
+1775 PRFCLDIRRPS
-1786 CVAMNELAISN
+1786 CVAMNGLAISN
-1797 DSAVVLSGNVFQSV
+1797 DSAVVLSGNLFQTV
-1811 TASSSAIYVVGSPL
+1811 RTSSSAIHIVGSSL
-1825 RVLWKSVFAV
+1825 SVSWHSVFAV
-1835 VGNTFHMAGG
+1835 VANTFHMAGANG
-1845 DSTLIYLEGSGQFS
+1845 TLIYIGGSKHSFS
-1859 SLSVLNNSAVVIR
+1859 LKVLNNSAVVIR
-1872 GNFVARP
+1872 GNVVTMP
-1879 VRHFLL
+1879 VKYFLL
-1885 VILALSVE
+1885 FLWASHVE
-1893 SRSAVVFQ
+1893 SWSAVLFQ

-1906 RSSVVFFPGYSSYIY
+1906 GSSIVFFSGYSFNIY
-1921 YNSWLQLSGNLC
+1921 YSSWLQLGGNLC
-1933 RESPS
+1933 RVSPS
-1938 DAFLFLNPTVNLR
+1938 EGFTVFNPTVNLR
-1951 DSAVSVSRNQFMSST
+1951 DSTVSVSGNRFISST
-1966 VSPTMLLIPQSSRD
+1966 FTPTALWIPKRSRD

-1995 EERVKYSI
+1995 GEEVKYSI
-2003 PSVYNATILT
+2003 PSVYNATFLT
-2013 CSGPCALATSC
+2013 CSDPCTLLASC
-2024 FPAYTTTASSDGC
+2024 FPAYTTTVSSDGC
-2037 ACACAEGGH
+2037 ACTCAEGGH
-2046 GDACLPVAVPE
+2046 GDACLPVAAPE

-2070 VRVDVEVNAGVGTS
+2070 VRVDVKVNVSFGTS
-2084 VACYFGVTF
+2084 VACYVGVSF
-2093 LADVVVDVG
+2093 AADVVVDVE

-2116 TFVRGASLYVVGW
+2116 TFVGGASLYVVGW
-2129 RSDLSAGERV
+2129 RSDPPAGERV
-2139 DVLISGLESRS
+2139 DVLIRGLESRS
-2150 GGGVVVANRFPPG
+2150 GGGVVVANRYPPG
-2163 SRVTVVDSVLI
+2163 SRVTVLDSVLI
-2174 AEKRVAYRG
+2174 AERRVAHRG
-2183 DHGLGDAS
+2183 AYGLGDLS
-2191 ACLVVQNVNLTGS
+2191 ACLVVHNVNLTGS
-2204 VLTIARTQVAAVF
+2204 VLTIARTHVAAVF

-2224 FVGGVA
+2224 VVGGVA
-2230 LSSRGALYVD
+2230 LSSRGALYLD
-2240 GLSVQTALGLCVSV
+2240 GLLVHTALGRCVSV

-2271 DFLLCEHAVSVRGA
+2271 NFLLCKHAVSVRGA

-2298 DFSSTEDY
+2298 DFLSTEDY
-2306 AVAFYSTVS
+2306 AVAFYSAVS
-2315 LAGGSMLLAKGNVH
+2315 LAGGSMLLVKDNVH

-2335 MLYAAGAVTA
+2335 MLYAAGVVNAV
-2345 AGSTLSF
+2345 GSTLSF

-2382 GGRVLS
+2382 GGIVLL

-2396 GFGDAGSIDVVGCD
+2396 GFGNAGRIDVAGCD
-2410 ACDRDT
+2410 ACDRNT
-2416 HCYAPGTAAAS
+2416 YCYAPGTASAS
-2427 MRNGVCVCLCG
+2427 MKNGVCVCACG
-2438 SAAYGEACV
+2438 SGGYGEACA
-2447 PVGAPALPP
+2447 PVGASVLPP
-2456 AVGTASSVFVRESV
+2456 AVGTASSVFFRESV
-2470 TVRSVFVVPAGAS
+2470 TVQSVFVVPAGTS

-2509 RIVVQNVSLQNGA
+2509 RIVLQNVSLLNGA

-2645 ALDAAVLGGEVALYA
+2645 ALDAAVFGGDFALYA

-2665 ASAGTVLRVS
+2665 ASGGAVLRVS
-2675 GSQVYAAHGLV
+2675 GSQVYAAHGFV

-2699 VNDNAGALTDGALLV
+2699 VNDNAGALTDGALLE

-2729 CGNSI
+2729 RGNSI

-2746 SAELVQST
+2746 SAEFAQST
-2754 LALYGNVG
+2754 LTLHGNAG

-2772 ALGGAGGKFVV
+2772 ALGGAGRRFVV
-2783 GCLTLNGQALQ
+2783 GCLTLNGQALR
-2794 PMDYRSA
+2794 PMEYRSA

-2821 FAAATRAMSGSCRC
+2821 FAAATRAMSGSCGC

-2861 ALPLLSHTAT
+2861 GMPLLSHTAT

-2878 TTTWTATPTPTPSL
+2878 TPTWTPSL

-2925 LSSTPWWSEVTCP
+2925 VSSTLWWSDVACP

-2957 GGGSAVPTLLMVSL
+2957 GGGSAVPTRLMVAL

-2983 GKHLSFVPVSTAQP
+2983 GTHLSFVPVSTAQP
-2997 SGFGGSWGAMLSN
+2997 SGFGGPWGAMLRN
-3010 ATWMRNAT
+3010 ATWVRNAT

-3026 AVPVHRGYFTAA
+3026 AVPVHRGYFIAA
-3038 DETIVIRCDAAAVFG
+3038 DETIVIRCDAVAVFG

-3073 ASTLSAITGVVA
+3073 ASALSAITGVVA

-3105 ALGVFARISCASA
+3105 ALGVFARMSCASA

-3195 IFFCSV
+3195 ILFGSV
-3201 FALAMPDSRVQHRV
+3201 LALTMPGARVQHRV
-3215 VGVVGLLHGAAF
+3215 VGVVGVLYGVAF

-3237 HVGASFTRYWQFSR
+3237 HTGASFTRYWQFSR
-3251 KPLHERLLYPVG
+3251 KPLHERVLYPVG
-3263 FWHPAAQQRMYGGM
+3263 YWFPAAQQRMYGGM

-3282 GSRVYWCVFQLS
+3282 GSHVYWCVFQLS
-3294 VLCVVCLIAA
+3294 VLCVVGLISA
-3304 VHPPVGGCHVQYF
+3304 VHPPAGGCHVQYF

-3338 AFLTVMH
+3338 AFLTVMQT
-3345 AASFVLLAVLCLVSA
+3345 ASFVLFAALCLVSA

-3365 PSDGGAKAYAA
+3365 PSDSGARAYVA
-3376 IVLLLTAVLL
+3376 IVLLLTTVLL
-3386 AIAVYS
+3386 AATVYS

-3402 WQELREPRRGG
+3402 WQELRELRCGG

-3428 QKLHERTSSSY
+3428 QKPHDMTSSSY
-3439 ATGTTVASSYRPP
+3439 ASGTTVASSYRPS
-3452 APPLQP
+3452 APPLQL

-3467 LSLLECASSARGKI
+3467 LSLFDRASSASRSI
-3481 DHALL
+3481 NYAFLDR

>member
-1 MIDGASATHHES
+1 MVDGAGATHRDG
-13 PADTCLGRWMR
+13 PVGNCLGRWMR

-34 HRVRRRAIAAVR
+34 HRVQRRAIAAVR
-46 AALLVALVL
+46 VVLLVVLALVA
-55 VAAAWMPAVHA
+55 AAAWMPAVHA

-134 SGEPTSDRSLE
+134 SGEPASDRSLE
-145 VSVSGLSGSYCSLV
+145 VSVSGLSGDYCSLV
-159 FVDNLP
+159 FVHNLP

-178 TPGPMRFS
+178 TAGPMRYS
-186 QLSGLTDAVASPL
+186 QVSGLTDAVASPL
-199 VLYATSLLQSQLRVS
+199 VLHATSLLQSQLRVS
-214 NTVLRSSHVGG
+214 NTVLRSLQAGG

-245 VLLEASGGPTASAMH
+245 VSLEASGGANASALR
-260 VASSSRLSLR
+260 VSSSSRLSLR

-297 FDSVLRFVGVEGS
+297 SDSVLRFVGVEGS
-310 VESSLVR
+310 VASSLVR
-317 CDGGTVGVGGWLELH
+317 CGGGTIGVGGWLELRD
-332 GVWAVGEASSVASLS
+332 VWAVGEASSVASLS
-347 GVTLSGGTVS
+347 GVTLSGGAVS

-362 AAGAT
+362 ATGAT
-367 LVSGL
+367 LVSGP
-372 TITSGV
+372 TITSGA

-388 RVLQSSGGYRMAGLP
+388 RVLQSSGDYRLAGLP

-425 SFTNCVCSCRAG
+425 SFTDCVCGCRAG
-437 GVGEACLPFDVP
+437 GVGESCLPFDVP
-449 PARAGGGG
+449 LARAGGGG
-457 SEGCVSGVTL
+457 GGSQGCVSGVTL
-467 TESVTIG
+467 TESVKVG

-489 PIIVTVELR
+489 PITVAVDLR
-498 LMDAFADALNVTL
+498 SMDAFADALNVTL
-511 RHCVLAGGA
+511 RHCVLSGGA
-520 QLRIGGLSEST
+520 QLRIGGLSENT

-536 HAFVNMTNVTSLE
+536 HALVNMTNVTSLE

-558 PLHSRFLLANS
+558 PLHSSVLLANS

-583 TRGHEG
+583 TPGHAR

-608 VMTRSTLVCGGEL
+608 VMTRSTLVCGGGL
-621 CAAILVERGLGA
+621 CAAILVERGLGVNV
-633 SLSSVFYMD
+633 SSVFYMD
-642 NCVIRSRTHVMY
+642 NCAVNSQSHVMY
-654 ALASYLRVGGGSVFS
+654 AIASDLRVSGGSVFS
-669 IQNSLWSAPST
+669 IQNSSWVAPST

-715 AATLT
+715 ATTLT
-720 VTGGSWLVHRN
+720 VIGGSWLVYRN
-731 NGFRTAYVVY
+731 NEFRTAYVLY
-741 VTAHYSM
+741 VAKENG
-748 VFRDQSVWS
+748 VAFCDRSVWS
-757 ILDNKFTYGSYSTF
+757 ILDNNFTYGSFSSF
-771 TCMTSKWLPPSD
+771 TYMTTKWSPPSD
-783 TRPTIYGMCNE
+783 TRPIIYGVCNE
-794 AIGSPV
+794 ARGSTV
-800 TDYQE
+800 RNYQE
-805 ELNIGTPVTVLDCGA
+805 ELNIGAPVTVLDCGA

-852 PAAVPDGLGP
+852 PAAVPNGLGP
-862 LPLPDAKDTEVRCVH
+862 LSLPELKDTEVRCVH
-877 GGSISSVYVPD
+877 GGSIDSLDVPD

-902 AAILLDLSYFDAP
+902 AAIVLDLSYFDAP
-915 QHTLN
+915 QQTLN
-920 ITLLQCVLVG
+920 ITLLRCVLMG
-930 LSIRGSGARVQVN
+930 LSIKGTGARVHVN

-949 DSGELVF
+949 DSGELEFRGVF
-956 QGDFGASSQI
+956 GVSSQI
-966 LVVGSTLVT
+966 LVAGSTIVT

-981 SFVKFTLSANMTLLL
+981 LFVKFTLSANMTLLL
-996 LDNYIEA
+996 LDNYIETS
-1003 NRYAVYFFNGVVDG
+1003 RYAVYLSSSVVVDG

-1028 TTEDD
+1028 ATKVDD
-1033 DGLESSV
+1033 DGVESSV
-1040 CVNAIDVRN
+1040 CVYAVDVKN
-1049 GGYFDVENNTMSSVN
+1049 GGYFDIENNTMSAVK

-1071 TTVSFAGLLRVAD
+1071 TTVRSAGLLRVAD
-1084 CIFAGGTE
+1084 CTFVGGTE
-1092 FFDPALSYLSGSVT
+1092 IFDSALVYLTGSVT
-1106 LEGGAQWRVEGN
+1106 IEGGAQWRVEGN
-1118 NVSAASVL
+1118 SVGAASVL
-1126 NIPYP
+1126 TIPYSW
-1131 QYKIKLSGSGTTVAL
+1131 QKLQLSGSGTTVAL
-1146 AHNRQVD
+1146 AHNRQVEG
-1153 NSYPFAD
+1153 SALFAKL
-1160 FFPPDTI
+1160 FKSNTI

-1186 LYDDVFP
+1186 PYDYVFP
-1193 EKVVVFRCG
+1193 EEVVLFRCG
-1202 TCNDDAAC
+1202 TCNEDAAC

-1220 SSCSCSCKE
+1220 SSCSCRCKD
-1229 GWHGAS
+1229 GWHGVS
-1235 CLPFEVPDTV
+1235 CLPLEVPDTV
-1245 VPPVAERAVD
+1245 VPPAAERVVD
-1255 GDTSCVVNQTLTNVT
+1255 GDTSCVVNQTLTNLT
-1270 LNMWKTH
+1270 LKMWKTH

-1289 ATLTFS
+1289 AVLTF
-1295 FDSMPLHLPINITLT
+1295 FLNSMPLHLPINITFT

-1321 FVGGAEAAESA
+1321 FFGGVGAAESA

-1341 VMRSSTVAF
+1341 VMRSSVVAF
-1350 MRALPQHCDIAVTE
+1350 ILALPQHCDIAVTE
-1364 VDAALSFAVE
+1364 VDAVQTFEVE
-1374 LLDTR
+1374 LPGTVNNMWSVLLLG
-1379 MNTKFGVVML
+1379 NV
-1389 KDAVLSASLLLVSDV
+1389 VLSASTLLVSNV
-1404 KAHATKRDAFVVY
+1404 KAHATNRDAFGFY
-1417 STGTLTLVG
+1417 STVTLKLVG
-1426 GSSLYARYCSFDG
+1426 GSSLYARYCSFEG
-1439 YTHLFYLY
+1439 YTHVFYVH

-1470 LYLRH
+1470 LYQHQR
-1475 GFSVSDHSVLRVVG
+1475 FSVSDHSVVRVVG
-1489 NSGSVRYAICNDD
+1489 NSGSVRYAIYNDV
-1502 LWTVQRSSWL
+1502 LWTVQQSSWL

-1517 DVELGAMFYD
+1517 DVEVGAMFYD
-1527 SSSAFVSIDG
+1527 TEFAFVSIDG
-1537 SSVVTLTGCK
+1537 SSVVTLTGCR
-1547 MGSTGLSVSL
+1547 MGLTGLSVSL
-1557 LSRADAGYRF
+1557 LKRADAGYRF

-1574 AGRLVTTA
+1574 AGREVTTA
-1582 AELELNGITNVTTV
+1582 AELELNGIIGVTTV
-1596 AVCGECTKEGDCFAP
+1596 AACGQCTKESDCFAP
-1611 LTAAV
+1611 LTTAV
-1616 SDCNC
+1616 IGCRC

-1638 AGPPPPTPPVPPP
+1638 AGPPPPPPPPPVPPTPLP
-1651 PPPSPPSVGECIS
+1651 PPVGECIS

-1675 GSGLSWLCYRNV
+1675 GGGLSWLCYRNV

-1695 LTVLIGAM
+1695 LTVLVGSM
-1703 TGDVVNVTFDG
+1703 TGEVANITFDG

-1736 NIVVTGNTFSDALL
+1736 NILVTGNTFDDALL

-1762 TISGNRFAVTRLI
+1762 TISGNRLTLTRLI
-1775 PRPGLKLDCPS
+1775 PRSGFCFRRPS
-1786 CVAMNELAISN
+1786 CVVMNGLAISN
-1797 DSAVVLSGNVFQSV
+1797 DSAVVFSGNVFQSV
-1811 TASSSAIYVVGSPL
+1811 TALSSAIYVIGSAL
-1825 RVLWKSVFAV
+1825 RVSWHSVFAV
-1835 VGNTFHMAGG
+1835 VGNTFHMAGD
-1845 DSTLIYLEGSGQFS
+1845 DSTLIYLEGSSHFFS
-1859 SLSVLNNSAVVIR
+1859 LKVLNNSAVVIR
-1872 GNFVARP
+1872 GNVGLRP
-1879 VRHFLL
+1879 VMYFLL
-1885 VILALSVE
+1885 VISALRVE

-1901 GNDMQ
+1901 GNDIQ
-1906 RSSVVFFPGYSSYIY
+1906 GSSVAFFPTYPSYIY

-1933 RESPS
+1933 RVSPS
-1938 DAFLFLNPTVNLR
+1938 EAFLFLNPTVHLR
-1951 DSAVSVSRNQFMSST
+1951 DSTVSLSGNRFMSST
-1966 VSPTMLLIPQSSRD
+1966 VTPTALRISTGSRD
-1980 LTNGA
+1980 ITNGA

-1995 EERVKYSI
+1995 EEGVEYSV
-2003 PSVYNATILT
+2003 PSVYNAAFLT
-2013 CSGPCALATSC
+2013 CSDPCTLAASC
-2024 FPAYTTTASSDGC
+2024 FSAYTTAASSDGC
-2037 ACACAEGGH
+2037 ACTCAEGGH

-2070 VRVDVEVNAGVGTS
+2070 VRVDVEVDVGLGTS
-2084 VACYFGVTF
+2084 VVCYVGVTF
-2093 LADVVVDVG
+2093 AADVVVDAE

-2116 TFVRGASLYVVGW
+2116 TFLDGASLYVVGW
-2129 RSDLSAGERV
+2129 RSDSHAGERA
-2139 DVLISGLESRS
+2139 DVLIRGLESRS
-2150 GGGVVVANRFPPG
+2150 GGGVVVANRFPLG

-2174 AEKRVAYRG
+2174 AEARVAYRG
-2183 DHGLGDAS
+2183 DYDLGDVS
-2191 ACLVVQNVNLTGS
+2191 ACLVLHNVNLTGC
-2204 VLTIARTQVAAVF
+2204 VLTIARTHVAAVF

-2224 FVGGVA
+2224 VVGGVA
-2230 LSSRGALYVD
+2230 LHSRGALYVD

-2271 DFLLCEHAVSVRGA
+2271 DFLLCKHAVSVRGA

-2298 DFSSTEDY
+2298 EFLSTEDY
-2306 AVAFYSTVS
+2306 AVAIYSTVS
-2315 LAGGSMLLAKGNVH
+2315 LAGGSMLLAKDNVH

-2345 AGSTLSF
+2345 AESTLSF

-2360 RMLSLSLSLAAGAHL
+2360 RMLSVSLSLAAGAHL
-2375 RVACNDA
+2375 RVACNYA

-2396 GFGDAGSIDVVGCD
+2396 GFGDAGSIDVAGCD

-2416 HCYAPGTAAAS
+2416 HCYAPGTASAS
-2427 MRNGVCVCLCG
+2427 MRNGVCVCTCG
-2438 SAAYGEACV
+2438 SGGYGEACV

-2456 AVGTASSVFVRESV
+2456 AAGTASSVFVREGM

-2509 RIVVQNVSLQNGA
+2509 RIVVQNVSLRNGA

-2576 SLLVAARSTPLVYL
+2576 SLLVATRSTPLSYL
-2590 PGSQSSP
+2590 PGSRSSP

-2614 VVSGVALVTVMT
+2614 VVSGVALVTVVT

-2645 ALDAAVLGGEVALYA
+2645 ALDAAVLGGEYALYA

-2665 ASAGTVLRVS
+2665 ASGGAVLRVS

-2714 LRGSASFAS
+2714 LRGSASFVS

-2729 CGNSI
+2729 RGNSI

-2746 SAELVQST
+2746 SVDLVQST
-2754 LALYGNVG
+2754 LTLHGNAG
-2762 SGSVVMDGTV
+2762 SGPLLMDGTV
-2772 ALGGAGGKFVV
+2772 ALVGAGRRFVV
-2783 GCLTLNGQALQ
+2783 GCLTLNGQALR

-2813 VCDADVSC
+2813 VCDADVCC
-2821 FAAATRAMSGSCRC
+2821 FAAATRTMSGSCRC

-2861 ALPLLSHTAT
+2861 AMPPLSHTAT
-2871 LTETRSL
+2871 LTETRSP
-2878 TTTWTATPTPTPSL
+2878 TPTWTPTPSL
-2892 STAHYSPTQ
+2892 SATQ
-2901 YGPTETLQVTET
+2901 YWPTRHGPTETLQVTET
-2913 VALPPTRTPTAS
+2913 VALSPTRTPTAS
-2925 LSSTPWWSEVTCP
+2925 VSSTLWWSDVACP

-2946 AGGSLTQNDIR
+2946 AGGSLTQNDVR
-2957 GGGSAVPTLLMVSL
+2957 GGGSAVPTRLMVVL

-2983 GKHLSFVPVSTAQP
+2983 GTHLSFVPVSTAQP
-2997 SGFGGSWGAMLSN
+2997 RGFGGPWGAMLRN
-3010 ATWMRNAT
+3010 ATWVRNAT

-3026 AVPVHRGYFTAA
+3026 AVPVHRGYFIAA
-3038 DETIVIRCDAAAVFG
+3038 DETIVIRCNAVAVSG

-3073 ASTLSAITGVVA
+3073 ASALSAVTGVVA
-3085 GAAAVAVV
+3085 GATAVAVV

-3105 ALGVFARISCASA
+3105 ALGVFARMSCASA

-3195 IFFCSV
+3195 IFFGSV
-3201 FALAMPDSRVQHRV
+3201 LALAMPGARVQHRV
-3215 VGVVGLLHGAAF
+3215 VGVVGVLYGVAF

-3237 HVGASFTRYWQFSR
+3237 HVGASFAKYWQFLR

-3263 FWHPAAQQRMYGGM
+3263 YWCPAAQQRMYGGM

-3282 GSRVYWCVFQLS
+3282 GSHVYWCVFQLS
-3294 VLCVVCLIAA
+3294 ALCVVGLIAA
-3304 VHPPVGGCHVQYF
+3304 VHPPAGGCHVQYF

-3338 AFLTVMH
+3338 SFLTVMH
-3345 AASFVLLAVLCLVSA
+3345 TASFVLLAALCLVSA

-3365 PSDGGAKAYAA
+3365 PSDGGARAYAA

-3386 AIAVYS
+3386 AVAVYS
-3392 VVVWYAEDRH
+3392 VVVWYLEDRH

-3413 LEALLRDDEESDEET
+3413 LEALLRDDEDGDEET
-3428 QKLHERTSSSY
+3428 QKPHEMNSSSY
-3439 ATGTTVASSYRPP
+3439 ASGTTVASSYRPP

-3458 MAGDTRSDA
+3458 MAGDIRSDA
-3467 LSLLECASSARGKI
+3467 MSLLDRASSASRMI
-3481 DHALL
+3481 DYAAM

>member
-1 MIDGASATHHES
+1 M
-13 PADTCLGRWMR
+13 W

-34 HRVRRRAIAAVR
+34 HRVRRMAAATVR
-46 AALLVALVL
+46 AALLVLLALVA
-55 VAAAWMPAVHA
+55 AAAWMPAVHA

-94 SITNGVAVVFDVAAM
+94 YITNGVAVVFDVAAM
-109 LPGALRIEL
+109 LPGVLRIEL

-134 SGEPTSDRSLE
+134 GGEPASDRSLE
-145 VSVSGLSGSYCSLV
+145 VSVSGLSGYCSLV
-159 FVDNLP
+159 FVHNLP

-178 TPGPMRFS
+178 TAGPMRYF
-186 QLSGLTDAVASPL
+186 QLGGLTDAVASPL
-199 VLYATSLLQSQLRVS
+199 VLHATSLLRTQLRVS
-214 NTVLRSSHVGG
+214 NTVLRSLQAGG

-231 GDVDLLSS
+231 GGVDLLSS

-245 VLLEASGGPTASAMH
+245 VLLEASGGLTASALR

-277 TNVSV
+277 MNVSV

-310 VESSLVR
+310 VASSLVR
-317 CDGGTVGVGGWLELH
+317 CDGGTVGGGGWLDLH
-332 GVWAVGEASSVASLS
+332 DVWAVGEALSVASLS
-347 GVTLSGGTVS
+347 GVALSGGTVS

-388 RVLQSSGGYRMAGLP
+388 RVLQSSGDYRMAGLP

-411 GCAAALACFDALTA
+411 GCAAVLACFDALTA
-425 SFTNCVCSCRAG
+425 SFSDCVCSCRAG

-449 PARAGGGG
+449 LARAGGIGG
-457 SEGCVSGVTL
+457 GTEGCVSGVTL
-467 TESVTIG
+467 AESVTVG

-489 PIIVTVELR
+489 PIIVAVDLR

-536 HAFVNMTNVTSLE
+536 HALVNMTNVTSVE

-558 PLHSRFLLANS
+558 PPNSSVLLANS

-608 VMTRSTLVCGGEL
+608 VMTRSTLVCGGGS
-621 CAAILVERGLGA
+621 CAAILMERGLGA
-633 SLSSVFYMD
+633 NMSSAFYMD
-642 NCVIRSRTHVMY
+642 NCAVLSRTHVMY
-654 ALASYLRVGGGSVFS
+654 ALASDLRVSGGSVFS
-669 IQNSLWSAPST
+669 IENSSWSAPSI
-680 EYGKGA
+680 EYYEGA
-686 CVFKDV
+686 CVFGDV
-692 VVDGGSVLQIVSST
+692 AVDGGSVLQIVSST

-715 AATLT
+715 ATTLT
-720 VTGGSWLVHRN
+720 VTDGSWLVHRDN
-731 NGFRTAYVVY
+731 EFRTAYVLFV
-741 VTAHYSM
+741 VKENGV
-748 VFRDQSVWS
+748 VFRDRSVWS
-757 ILDNKFTYGSYSTF
+757 IIDNNFTHGSYSSTIA
-771 TCMTSKWLPPSD
+771 CMTSNWSPPSD
-783 TRPTIYGMCNE
+783 TSPIIYGMCN
-794 AIGSPV
+794 AARGSPV
-800 TDYQE
+800 ANYRAG
-805 ELNIGTPVTVLDCGA
+805 LNIGAPVTVLDCGA

-847 GDTCL
+847 GDTCV

-877 GGSISSVYVPD
+877 GGSVSSVDVPD
-888 PGVRGLCFVNVTFT
+888 PGVRGLCFVNVIFT
-902 AAILLDLSYFDAP
+902 SAIVLDLWTFNVP
-915 QHTLN
+915 QKTLN

-930 LSIRGSGARVQVN
+930 LSIKGSGARVHVN

-949 DSGELVF
+949 DSGALDFE
-956 QGDFGASSQI
+956 GDFGVSSLI
-966 LVVGSTLVT
+966 LVAGSTLVT
-975 TSGHAI
+975 TSSHAI
-981 SFVKFTLSANMTLLL
+981 GFLEFFHRINTTLML
-996 LDNYIEA
+996 LDNCVEG
-1003 NRYAVYFFNGVVDG
+1003 NSYAVYFSDAVVADG
-1017 GGIIVKGNTLR
+1017 GGIIVKGNTLS
-1028 TTEDD
+1028 TIENN
-1033 DGLESSV
+1033 GVESSV
-1040 CVNAIDVRN
+1040 YAYAVDVRN
-1049 GGYFDVENNTMSSVN
+1049 GGYIDVEKNTMSAAN
-1064 GVILFGD
+1064 GLYLNGD
-1071 TTVSFAGLLRVAD
+1071 TTVSSAGLLRVAD
-1084 CIFAGGTE
+1084 CTFVGGTKNFE
-1092 FFDPALSYLSGSVT
+1092 SSLVYCDGFVT
-1106 LEGGAQWRVEGN
+1106 LQGGAQWRVEDN
-1118 NVSAASVL
+1118 NIRAASVL
-1126 NIPYP
+1126 SMPNSLYEI
-1131 QYKIKLSGSGTTVAL
+1131 QLSDSGTTVVVARNL
-1146 AHNRQVD
+1146 QVD
-1153 NSYPFAD
+1153 SRTPF
-1160 FFPPDTI
+1160 FNYFLVST
-1167 VELPARFVV
+1167 VVMLPAQFVF
-1176 GCNLQGDEEV
+1176 GCNLQGEKEV
-1186 LYDDVFP
+1186 SYDGMFP
-1193 EKVVVFRCG
+1193 EEVVVFRCD
-1202 TCNDDAAC
+1202 TCNEDAAC

-1220 SSCSCSCKE
+1220 GSCSCSCKD

-1245 VPPVAERAVD
+1245 VPPLPERAVD
-1255 GDTSCVVNQTLTNVT
+1255 GDTNCVVNQTLTSLT

-1284 FSGVG
+1284 FNGVG
-1289 ATLTFS
+1289 AALTFYLN
-1295 FDSMPLHLPINITLT
+1295 SMPLHLPINITLT
-1310 GCTFREGAALQ
+1310 GCAFREGAALQ
-1321 FVGGAEAAESA
+1321 FVGGAEAAESS

-1341 VMRSSTVAF
+1341 VMQSSVVVVAF
-1350 MRALPQHCDIAVTE
+1350 SFPQHCDIAVTE
-1364 VDAALSFAVE
+1364 VDAVQSSAVHLPDAVNKLS
-1374 LLDTR
+1374 
-1379 MNTKFGVVML
+1379 VVML
-1389 KDAVLSASLLLVSDV
+1389 HEVVLSASSLLVSNV
-1404 KAHATKRDAFVVY
+1404 RAHASKRDAFGLY

-1426 GSSLYARYCSFDG
+1426 GSSLYVRYCSFDG
-1439 YTHLFYLY
+1439 YTHMFHVNT
-1447 SLSVSDHSVFALL
+1447 LSVSDHSVFALL
-1460 NNTMFSGVSL
+1460 NNTMPSGKSFL
-1470 LYLRH
+1470 FQCLD
-1475 GFSVSDHSVLRVVG
+1475 FSVSDQSVLRVMG
-1489 NSGSVRYAICNDD
+1489 NSGSVCYAIYNDD
-1502 LWTVQRSSWL
+1502 LWTVERSSWL

-1517 DVELGAMFYD
+1517 DVGVGAMFQD
-1527 SSSAFVSIDG
+1527 SEFAFVIIDG
-1537 SSVVTLTGCK
+1537 GSAVTLTGCR
-1547 MGSTGLSVSL
+1547 MGSTGLLVPL
-1557 LSRADAGYRF
+1557 LSQADAGYRF
-1567 VAGCLTV
+1567 VSGCLTV
-1574 AGRLVTTA
+1574 AGREVTTA
-1582 AELELNGITNVTTV
+1582 AELALHGITNVTTV
-1596 AVCGECTKEGDCFAP
+1596 AVCGECTRDGDCFAP
-1611 LTAAV
+1611 LTTAV
-1616 SDCNC
+1616 IGCNC

-1638 AGPPPPTPPVPPP
+1638 AGPPPPPITPPPPPPPTPPVPP
-1651 PPPSPPSVGECIS
+1651 VGECIS
-1664 DMVYPEVAQAV
+1664 DMFYPEVAQAV
-1675 GSGLSWLCYRNV
+1675 GGGLSWLCYRNV
-1687 TFSGGGMS
+1687 TFSGGGMG
-1695 LTVLIGAM
+1695 LTVLVGAM
-1703 TGDVVNVTFDG
+1703 TGDVANVTFDG
-1714 CTWRDGAVLLL
+1714 CTWREGAVLLL

-1736 NIVVTGNTFSDALL
+1736 NILVTGNTFSDALL
-1750 SPEGVFPPHTNI
+1750 SPEGVFPPRTNI
-1762 TISGNRFAVTRLI
+1762 IISGNRFTVTRLI
-1775 PRPGLKLDCPS
+1775 PRPGLVIGSPS

-1797 DSAVVLSGNVFQSV
+1797 DSAVLFSGNVFQSV
-1811 TASSSAIYVVGSPL
+1811 TASSSAIHVVRSSL
-1825 RVLWKSVFAV
+1825 RVSWHSVFAV
-1835 VGNTFHMAGG
+1835 MGNTFHMAGG
-1845 DSTLIYLEGSGQFS
+1845 DNTLIYLEGSRNYP

-1872 GNFVARP
+1872 GNIVSRP
-1879 VRHFLL
+1879 VKYFMSFLWTL
-1885 VILALSVE
+1885 RVE
-1893 SRSAVVFQ
+1893 SLSAVMFQ
-1901 GNDMQ
+1901 GNEMQ
-1906 RSSVVFFPGYSSYIY
+1906 GSLNVFRSMFLSYVY

-1938 DAFLFLNPTVNLR
+1938 DAFAYICPTVNLR
-1951 DSAVSVSRNQFMSST
+1951 DSTVSVSRNRFMSSYGMT
-1966 VSPTMLLIPQSSRD
+1966 KALRISTGSRG

-2003 PSVYNATILT
+2003 PSMYNATILT
-2013 CSGPCALATSC
+2013 CSDPCTLAAWC
-2024 FPAYTTTASSDGC
+2024 FPAYTTIASSDGC
-2037 ACACAEGGH
+2037 ACTCAEGGH
-2046 GDACLPVAVPE
+2046 GDACLPVAVPD

-2070 VRVDVEVNAGVGTS
+2070 VRVDAEVNTGFGTS
-2084 VACYFGVTF
+2084 VVCYVGVTF
-2093 LADVVVDVG
+2093 AADVVVDME
-2102 SMSGSVRNVTLANC
+2102 SMSGSVRNVTLVNC
-2116 TFVRGASLYVVGW
+2116 TLVGGASLYVVGW
-2129 RSDLSAGERV
+2129 RSDPPAGERA

-2150 GGGVVVANRFPPG
+2150 GGGVLVANRFPPG

-2183 DHGLGDAS
+2183 AYDLGDAS
-2191 ACLVVQNVNLTGS
+2191 ACLVLHSVNLTGS
-2204 VLTIARTQVAAVF
+2204 VLTIARTHVAAVF

-2224 FVGGVA
+2224 LVGGVA

-2240 GLSVQTALGLCVSV
+2240 GLLVQTALGLCVSV

-2271 DFLLCEHAVSVRGA
+2271 DFLLCKHAVAVRGA
-2285 VSVSGSAVALVRS
+2285 VSVSGSAVALVRNK
-2298 DFSSTEDY
+2298 FLSTEDY

-2315 LAGGSMLLAKGNVH
+2315 LDGGSMLLVKGNVH

-2335 MLYAAGAVTA
+2335 MLHAAGAVTA

-2360 RMLSLSLSLAAGAHL
+2360 RMLSLSLSLAAGVHV

-2396 GFGDAGSIDVVGCD
+2396 GFGDAGSIDVAGCGD
-2410 ACDRDT
+2410 CDRDT
-2416 HCYAPGTAAAS
+2416 HCYAPGTATAS
-2427 MRNGVCVCLCG
+2427 MRNGVCVCVCG
-2438 SAAYGEACV
+2438 SGGYGEACV

-2456 AVGTASSVFVRESV
+2456 AVGTASSVFVRECV
-2470 TVRSVFVVPAGAS
+2470 TVRSVFVVPAGTS

-2496 PVLYV
+2496 AVLYV

-2509 RIVVQNVSLQNGA
+2509 RIVVQNVSLLNDA

-2527 GGGALRGAGAA
+2527 GGGSLRGAGTA

-2576 SLLVAARSTPLVYL
+2576 TLLVAARPTPLVYL

-2645 ALDAAVLGGEVALYA
+2645 ALDAAVFGGEYALYA

-2665 ASAGTVLRVS
+2665 ASGGAVLRVS
-2675 GSQVYAAHGLV
+2675 GCRVYAAHGLV
-2686 FDSGVE
+2686 FDSGLE

-2699 VNDNAGALTDGALLV
+2699 VNDNFGALIDGALLV
-2714 LRGSASFAS
+2714 LRGSASFVS

-2729 CGNSI
+2729 RDNSI

-2746 SAELVQST
+2746 SVEIAQST
-2754 LALYGNVG
+2754 LTLHRNAG
-2762 SGSVVMDGTV
+2762 SGPVVMDGTV
-2772 ALGGAGGKFVV
+2772 ALGGAGRNFVV
-2783 GCLTLNGQALQ
+2783 GCLTLNGQVLQ

-2801 GIIGEFRPVACG
+2801 GIIEEFRPVACG

-2821 FAAATRAMSGSCRC
+2821 FAAATRAMSGSCGC

-2856 CNRTP
+2856 CNRTLAP
-2861 ALPLLSHTAT
+2861 PLLSRTAT
-2871 LTETRSL
+2871 LTETRSPTL
-2878 TTTWTATPTPTPSL
+2878 TWTPSL
-2892 STAHYSPTQ
+2892 STAQYSPTP
-2901 YGPTETLQVTET
+2901 YGPTETLQVTEA
-2913 VALPPTRTPTAS
+2913 VALLPTRTPTAS
-2925 LSSTPWWSEVTCP
+2925 VSSTLWWSDVACP
-2938 TLAVTTTA
+2938 TLVVTTTA
-2946 AGGSLTQNDIR
+2946 AGGNLTQNDIR
-2957 GGGSAVPTLLMVSL
+2957 GGGSAVPTLLMVAL

-2983 GKHLSFVPVSTAQP
+2983 GTHLSFVPVSTAQR
-2997 SGFGGSWGAMLSN
+2997 SGFGGPWGAMLSN
-3010 ATWMRNAT
+3010 ATWVRNAT

-3026 AVPVHRGYFTAA
+3026 AVPVHRGYFIAA
-3038 DETIVIRCDAAAVFG
+3038 DETIVIRCDAVAVFG

-3063 TIRSNTLPAA
+3063 TIRSDTPPAV
-3073 ASTLSAITGVVA
+3073 ASALSAITGVVA
-3085 GAAAVAVV
+3085 GATAVAVV

-3098 GSILEMQ
+3098 GSVLEMQ
-3105 ALGVFARISCASA
+3105 ALGVFARMPCATA

-3125 ALPYFLSVFAALD
+3125 ALPYFLSVFAAFD

-3152 FGCVHCGVTAAFQRW
+3152 FGCVHCGVTTAFQRW
-3167 RGVDAASAW
+3167 RGVVAASAW

-3195 IFFCSV
+3195 IFFGSV
-3201 FALAMPDSRVQHRV
+3201 LALAMPGARVQHRV
-3215 VGVVGLLHGAAF
+3215 VGVVGVLYGVAF
-3227 PAGVCYFIAR
+3227 PAGVCYLIAR
-3237 HVGASFTRYWQFSR
+3237 HVGASFTKYWQFSR

-3263 FWHPAAQQRMYGGM
+3263 YWHPAAQQRMYGGM

-3282 GSRVYWCVFQLS
+3282 GSHVYWCVFQLS

-3304 VHPPVGGCHVQYF
+3304 VHPSVGVCHVQCF

-3345 AASFVLLAVLCLVSA
+3345 AASFVLLAALCVVSA
-3360 ANHLA
+3360 ANHLV
-3365 PSDGGAKAYAA
+3365 PSDGGARAYVA

-3386 AIAVYS
+3386 AATVYS
-3392 VVVWYAEDRH
+3392 VVVWYVEDRH
-3402 WQELREPRRGG
+3402 WQKLREPRRGG
-3413 LEALLRDDEESDEET
+3413 LEALLRDDEESDEEA
-3428 QKLHERTSSSY
+3428 QKPHDMTSSSY
-3439 ATGTTVASSYRPP
+3439 ASGTTVASSYRPP

-3458 MAGDTRSDA
+3458 MVGDTRSDA
-3467 LSLLECASSARGKI
+3467 QSLFDRASSASCSVNYAPLDR
-3481 DHALL
+3481 